1 MLFWKGPIVKSFSR
15 RRHSQ
20 PYVQAEALV
29 DARNKVFNVIMAVL
43 LVFTM
48 LPITAFTYESQASAE
63 TLDSSGTTQVSEYS
77 DDSSN
82 SSGGST
88 SDSSATTSSGS
99 SDGESSSPENADGGY
114 PSTAVDPSDDNTQN
128 GDTQNGSDGQ
138 NSPNDQG
145 TSDEG
150 AGASGQDDQGG
161 LSGAP
166 SDGENNSEENSQ
178 NDSSASDESADEPEK
193 QRDPL
198 AWQFQLDTTKLDASI
213 AIETDKIE
221 ALENNQLPAEIPA
234 TLRVSFELTPGED
247 GLLKD
252 DWIETILPSFLS
264 FENASLEV
272 FRLNADGTE
281 TTEKIANV
289 EIKDGVLK
297 ITFIDAAATE
307 DTSVTVRGY
316 VDIEAS
322 LASSLLGEEESEQL
336 WIAQTGEDGT
346 QREVKLLLPTYQSV
360 LDTWNEAHSPL
371 GMLGGALGI
380 TDGEVVAQ
388 DETSNDSSETE
399 TTIAAGPFNTQIF
412 SQTIWC
418 DNNYGNR
425 PTPESLEA
433 GYIPQYSL
441 NGTFYNLVEVVNGD
455 TRVTDQAKSD
465 LHLSDADVARIESSD
480 LIQITQSS
488 VNTYDVTTASLPS
501 EVLTTE
507 KSPRLDDN
515 GDYVYDEQTG
525 EQLFDS
531 KITARQ
537 SITWRLADN
546 NVYEGNGYNYLP
558 GSSSKWNLQY
568 KMLATDI
575 SFNVVGKI
583 GNNGLKTTFEG
594 HPEHFAFVATI
605 NGQEAGRITVADA
618 VGEWLTITDTTGGC
632 TITGTV
638 PQYDEKGYPIVYY
651 VEYTGPNFGE
661 DYYQASYDN
670 SASPSHGSAAGAVY
684 DGGTMT
690 LRHAGTTTF
699 TGTKV
704 WLDNGATANRPAVT
718 YTLWR
723 YSTEGSPETAS
734 QVSVASLQSE
744 NPDAPATNA
753 TGFISLEVPAG
764 SGNIDFYQLL
774 VSEYSSAL
782 INSLPKYDP
791 DGYPYIYCM
800 REDAISGYEQVFGTV
815 QEDGSVSDTLPR
827 YENESGDGWI
837 EVSRESR
844 PANDHFVYN
853 GGTLSNRITGTTETQ
868 ITKTWSIA
876 AFQDSLQ
883 DVVCTFQAQSRTVN
897 PLDGDDWTNVTE
909 EGTQT
914 LSNWNAET
922 LTKTVEQSFPK
933 YDSHGNELGYR
944 WIETGVSF
952 GDQDTGFIANA
963 DGTASF
969 TIEVT
974 NSEGGTEELAFTS
987 TPTTEKNDDGSYS
1000 TTIENTFENVTD
1012 QHVDKYWE
1020 QADGSLAQIAPS
1032 PDYSDGNATVELYQD
1047 GQLIGTYTM
1056 DGVTDSNSTAIDNL
1070 SGATWQETRSY
1081 HIDFEGLPK
1090 YSPEGKRYTYL
1101 VLETSKEGWT
1111 TERTYDPE
1119 TRTTRIDNYFPEGEG
1134 SEIRVT
1140 KSWIDGDDAEHR
1152 YTVRVNLVANH
1163 DMHSQGKN
1171 PDGSYVTEYQ
1181 AGQVVATVDLTES
1194 DLWFAEVDIPIG
1206 GLSYQDFTAV
1216 EVGLVASDNG
1226 TPDDMSD
1233 DTVYNA
1239 LTKEEAAQNPDY
1251 ADESWVN
1258 AGWTNPENRRVAT
1271 PEHVYEVRST
1281 ENDTLDSCEVTNRR
1295 LGLFDLTIDKTWND
1309 ALGNDPDGIRPGAV
1323 LTLSCDEYPEA
1334 FSLDTDGNLQVSVSA
1349 NTLPVTI
1356 TDDEGNPVRAT
1367 IVNANGEPA
1376 ERGNARIEID
1386 TTKSTSSY
1394 EFSGMP
1400 KYDANGMNVHYSVNE
1415 SWTEDSGDYSSTE
1428 TVGEYVVEE
1437 GMRHF
1442 QDHQTIEYSNSRSG
1456 TRDVVFYKQW
1466 HDNYV
1471 SQELNQRPDIYLTL
1485 YRMSANQTTPEAVPG
1500 YIHFSWSAIAEE
1512 IGAANEQM
1520 VTISGLSKYDSQ
1532 GAEYVYYASETM
1544 SADGTSL
1551 GYGDVQ
1557 FDYGSINAADQEADD
1572 TNGGSTVI
1580 ESADDAVKIDQG
1592 AEGNDPQQNGTGWAI
1607 REDGTFV
1614 NRLDADLVAQGT
1626 KLWENIPGNVSQ
1638 KDLPAVTI
1646 YLQQKLASDDAWPEA
1661 YATQNSDGTWKVSG
1675 TVASTD
1681 QLVMDANN
1689 QYSYTITT
1697 GDDGNA
1703 LPRFDDEGNRYEY
1716 RALEVVWGLLDQ
1728 PGGFT
1733 ANDIQGVN
1741 LSEVRDGNSSTDLT
1755 GAVYVIE
1762 HGETGSFLLRNIY
1775 GGNETGN
1782 LTVKKLFDGRDQ
1794 GDAYP
1799 DVTFEVYRYY
1809 QGYEGVEDAQS
1820 PVELVAS
1827 HTISASEFAA
1837 GGDGGNN
1844 SASYTFEDLDIYAP
1858 DGSRWIYFVTE
1869 HTINGYT
1876 TTVAAAD
1883 IRDAHDTQL
1892 VAGNLVDASGNVVQ
1906 TGGVAM
1912 RSTDLGNA
1920 DNSVI
1925 ADDINVDVTF
1935 ANTYAPGS
1943 VNLSG
1948 RKVWYDSNNIFSV
1961 RPEAPLNLTFERT
1974 AGDITEK
1981 ITTQSTNSASSNYLN
1996 WTQKNETG
2004 DWIFTLSNIE
2014 QWAPNGQVWEYT
2026 VTETLPDG
2034 ADQYYLIVT
2043 GTSSATAG
2051 TSDEFR
2057 LENALSGRATVIKNW
2072 NDGDDP
2078 YGLRPSSVT
2087 MQLQARYKQQDG
2099 GTWSEWDN
2107 AYTVWSRFATEAEL
2121 SENGLT
2127 NESTRLVLSDTS
2139 NWRGFWNHLPVLAR
2153 LTTDSELNEIEYR
2166 VVEVAIGN
2174 QGISSSVNND
2184 TGDTDNGVYDTVTP
2198 YQPAQDNWDGS
2209 AQNGWTTTVSNTLQD
2224 MAISATKTWDDQEN
2238 AWDTRPDGEGSN
2250 EWSVT
2255 YFLQRSTDGANWQW
2269 VVADGSGVDPDGSA
2283 TQNGVVSR
2291 TITGTGDSAAATWD
2305 YLPQYDTSGN
2315 KYQYRVVEQ
2324 VPGSYDVKDGT
2335 QVSDTDTAHRY
2346 YVVST
2351 TAGTGGVSSAQSFT
2365 NNLRTV
2371 DLTGTKQW
2379 EDFGSGLT
2387 PEFDENDLP
2396 EMTLWR
2402 AAKNASGG
2410 FGQAERVLKNG
2421 NPAPQP
2427 TWTDNGNGTWT
2438 FTYSDLPAANAN
2450 DQDYVYWA
2458 VESAGSGNTDGFY
2471 PVYGVG
2477 DNQSS
2482 SSHGGSGTVIQESGS
2497 ADGDDLQTNEII
2509 TNTATKLSLDKIS
2522 NWVNDDTLTNIEL
2535 SIQSRDGGT
2544 TYAVWSNGADGKT
2557 YNTYTWVNGTTNPA
2571 DTASAIHRAD
2581 NFIVGLKAGDYTLV
2595 ETGDVPDGYAIA
2607 PEVDFQ
2613 INADGTATFEGSN
2626 HDDEDT
2632 TTNVQDV
2639 VVKTENGVHTIL
2651 LTAEDPVLRGHL
2663 QLTKYVSDDGT
2674 AGGDN
2679 RKALQGATFSLY
2691 HKHFTE
2697 PIATGLTSDDNGLVA
2712 TNLGAN
2718 GNIWLSEEFQK
2729 AHDYKY
2735 GQLRDGLPEG
2745 TYYFVET
2752 STTSGAVLPSGDA
2765 AKSPTLT
2772 ITQDNHYD
2780 YTEQVVS
2787 GTMENEK
2794 FNATVILHKYDTA
2807 DNAGIE
2813 GINFTLSY
2821 TSEGSTTASSRTVT
2835 TGAGGELKLENLEKG
2850 SYVLTEQ
2857 SNTGYANS
2865 GFGASFTIG
2874 NEDDDQTFDI
2884 KSVSD
2889 GAGIDFKVTSG
2900 EGTYTDGTGIPNVRS
2915 EGQVTLNKR
2924 GNSTAINA
2932 TFDLQMKTGDGS
2944 WSTVVI
2950 GLETANRYE
2959 LTWDK
2964 DGLTATAADA
2974 GDEKLGVL
2982 VVTGLTWNTYRF
2994 VETATAPGYLPDN
3007 ADGDIT
3013 SSEFTIGRTTQNM
3026 ATSVTVQNNQT
3037 ELRINK
3043 QSPTGEILNGAKFTV
3058 TPVGDSTF
3066 ADPTVLGSA
3075 YQNGVITL
3083 TTADTGIATL
3093 KGQLV
3098 VGGTYEIYEVAGPSG
3113 YNPIDAKFRVYVEND
3128 GYLTVVDDQGK
3139 EVQLPDGYKRT
3150 NIDGTG
3156 TEAFSFVATNEPMAI
3171 KLTKTSAA
3179 ENHLYLEGAEFRL
3192 TGQVMNDGNTA
3203 HTYTT
3208 NKDGIIEITDGL
3220 MGGVKY
3226 TLTEN
3231 VVPAGYIAMDSLYFK
3246 MDDRGEIVV
3255 TDIDGNPLDQEDWPA
3270 GWGVKDDKI
3279 SFTAADEPTRLT
3291 IEKVDGDNNEKKLS
3305 GAEFSV
3311 TPVEGSKFANGSTK
3325 TKVLTTDEEGTDS
3338 LVADLVVGSSYTIE
3352 ETKAPDGYTKIDRS
3366 MTITVQENGSI
3377 CIAEGTT
3384 APSQFVIS
3392 DDGTVQVFAGTVTND
3407 PTELTLNKIDSTTN
3421 QALAGAKFE
3430 LTGKFANGSTS
3441 QTLDAATDSTVQLDK
3456 ALLIADGK
3464 TQYTLT
3470 ETGSPGG
3477 YECIQQ
3483 SLVFTVSEA
3492 GVITPVDASAA
3503 QAAGWSV
3510 GKDGISVTA
3519 ADKPIEIDLV
3529 KLGTDSGTKELTGSE
3544 FLVKPVEGSSFANAS
3559 KEENENGIV
3568 VTPENI
3574 GTKLDIKLKVGN
3586 AYTIEETL
3594 APTGY
3599 ETIIGT
3605 LTFAINDD
3613 GTLVK
3618 ESGSD
3623 AWTISEN
3630 GGVAVITATDKPIEV
3645 VLAKTSSANEQLALT
3660 GAVFEL
3666 YRGASA
3672 AEGDFVEQVSTG
3684 TDGTIALENH
3694 VGGETY
3700 TLREVTAPAGYELLP
3715 DVTFTVKTDGTVT
3728 LSENAPAGY
3737 TVTEGEDGVVTFTAA
3752 DTPIEAQLVKTDEAG
3767 TPLAGAVFIIQG
3779 TFAGDYA
3786 QAQEITLDPTDED
3799 GITSIPVAA
3808 LIANETYTIAELTA
3822 PDGYERAG
3830 SVKFTVAT
3838 NGTITILSDDANAAS
3853 ISNNTATGDTN
3864 TASGGNNEITNNGGV
3879 SAVAGTN
3886 GTGTFAASSEGTM
3899 AVITATNHP
3908 VEITITKTDGA
3919 QGLLPGAEFTAT
3931 STDGTADGAGVHSVT
3946 AVTGEDG
3953 VAVLSGLIAGK
3964 EYTLTETKAPAG
3976 YELLTDTLTF
3986 TVQPDGTI
3994 DAGLLPPA
4002 AFSIGVTKDAVSVT
4016 DSPLEVSLVKQAPN
4030 GAPLAGA
4037 EFTVEGDFP
4046 DGQTSKTFTSDES
4059 GIVFNQLQLTGSAE
4073 GTRYS
4078 VTETKAPDGYAQP
4091 EGSLDLLVYEDG
4103 SVQIAESSSADM
4115 KQYASVAFTSG
4126 TAVVTLNN
4134 EPLPG
4139 TELPQTGDRRI
4150 MPLLA
4155 GAFGLLGLWALVMGG
4170 IAYRRFR
4177 DIKK

>member
-1 MLFWKGPIVKSFSR
+1 MKSFNR

-99 SDGESSSPENADGGY
+99 SDGESSSSENADGGGSA
-114 PSTAVDPSDDNTQN
+114 STTVDPSDDNTQS
-128 GDTQNGSDGQ
+128 GDTQNGSNGQ
-138 NSPNDQG
+138 NSSSDQG
-145 TSDEG
+145 ISDEG
-150 AGASGQDDQGG
+150 TGASGQDDQGG
-161 LSGAP
+161 VPGAS

-178 NDSSASDESADEPEK
+178 DDNSAADESADEPEK
-193 QRDPL
+193 QRDPM
-198 AWQFQLDTTKLDASI
+198 AWQSQLDATKLDASI

-234 TLRVSFELTPGED
+234 TLRVNFELTPGED

-252 DWIETILPSFLS
+252 DWIEATLPSFLS
-264 FENASLEV
+264 FKNASLEV

-281 TTEKIANV
+281 TTEKIANA

-307 DTSVTVRGY
+307 DTSATVRGY

-322 LASSLLGEEESEQL
+322 LASSSLGEEESEQL

-346 QREVKLLLPTYQSV
+346 QREVELLLPTYQSV

-441 NGTFYNLVEVVNGD
+441 NGTDFYNLVEVVNGD

-465 LHLSDADVARIESSD
+465 LHLSDAGVARIESSD

-568 KMLATDI
+568 KMLTTEI

-583 GNNGLKTTFEG
+583 GDNDLKTTFEG

-632 TITGTV
+632 TISGIV
-638 PQYDEKGYPIVYY
+638 PQYDENGYPIVYY
-651 VEYTGPNFGE
+651 VEYKGPDSGE

-753 TGFISLEVPAG
+753 TGFISLEVSAG

-774 VSEYSSAL
+774 VSEYGSAL

-827 YENESGDGWI
+827 YKSESGEEWI

-883 DVVCTFQAQSRTVN
+883 DVVCTFRAQSRTVN

-909 EGTQT
+909 EATQR

-933 YDSHGNELGYR
+933 YDSHGNELEYR

-952 GDQDTGFIANA
+952 GGQDTGFITNE

-974 NSEGGTEELAFTS
+974 NSEGGTEELSFTS

-1020 QADGSLAQIAPS
+1020 QADESLAQIAPS

-1047 GQLIGTYTM
+1047 GQLIGTYIM

-1101 VLETSKEGWT
+1101 VLETPKDDWT

-1163 DMHSQGKN
+1163 DMHSQGTN

-1194 DLWFAEVDIPIG
+1194 DLWFAEIDIPIG

-1356 TDDEGNPVRAT
+1356 TDDEGNPVKAT

-1415 SWTEDSGDYSSTE
+1415 SWTEDGGDYNSTE

-1512 IGAANEQM
+1512 IDAANEQM

-1638 KDLPAVTI
+1638 NDLPAVTI

-1775 GGNETGN
+1775 GGNEAGN

-1794 GDAYP
+1794 GDVYP

-1883 IRDAHDTQL
+1883 IADAHDAQL

-1920 DNSVI
+1920 DYSVI
-1925 ADDINVDVTF
+1925 ADDTNVVDVTF

-1974 AGDITEK
+1974 AGDITEE
-1981 ITTQSTNSASSNYLN
+1981 ITTQSTNSAGSNYLN
-1996 WTQKNETG
+1996 WTQKNERG

-2026 VTETLPDG
+2026 VTETLPNG
-2034 ADQYYLIVT
+2034 ADQHYLIVT

-2078 YGLRPSSVT
+2078 YGLRPSGVT
-2087 MQLQARYKQQDG
+2087 MQIQARYKQQDG
-2099 GTWSEWDN
+2099 GTWNEWDN
-2107 AYTVWSRFATEAEL
+2107 AYTVWSRFATEADL
-2121 SENGLT
+2121 AENGLT

-2166 VVEVAIGN
+2166 VVEVAIGD
-2174 QGISSSVNND
+2174 QDISSSVNND
-2184 TGDTDNGVYDTVTP
+2184 TGDTDDGVYDTVMP

-2255 YFLQRSTDGANWQW
+2255 YFLQRLTDGTNWQW
-2269 VVADGSGVDPDGSA
+2269 VVADGSGADPDGSA

-2291 TITGTGDSAAATWD
+2291 TITGTEDSATATWD
-2305 YLPQYDTSGN
+2305 YLPQYDTSG
-2315 KYQYRVVEQ
+2315 KEYQYRVVEQ
-2324 VPGSYDVKDGT
+2324 VPGSYDVEGGT
-2335 QVSDTDTAHRY
+2335 PVSDTDTDHRY
-2346 YVVST
+2346 YVVEPAT
-2351 TAGTGGVSSAQSFT
+2351 GTDGVSSAQQFT
-2365 NNLRTV
+2365 NDLRTV

-2379 EDFGSGLT
+2379 EDFGSNLT
-2387 PEFDENDLP
+2387 PQLDPNDLP

-2402 AAKNASGG
+2402 AVKNGDGSVGT
-2410 FGQAERVLKNG
+2410 AERVLKNG

-2427 TWTDNGNGTWT
+2427 TWTDNGDGTWT

-2450 DQDYVYWA
+2450 DQAYVYWA

-2471 PVYGVG
+2471 PVYGMG
-2477 DNQSS
+2477 NGQSDE
-2482 SSHGGSGTVIQESGS
+2482 SHG
-2497 ADGDDLQTNEII
+2497 ADGTTDDREATATQDGQQTNEFI

-2522 NWVNDDTLTNIEL
+2522 DWVNDDTLTNIEL

-2544 TYAVWSNGADGKT
+2544 TYAVWTNGADGKT

-2571 DTASAIHRAD
+2571 NTASAIHRTD
-2581 NFIVGLKAGDYTLV
+2581 NLIVGLKAGDYTLV
-2595 ETGDVPDGYAIA
+2595 ETDDVPDGYAIA

-2613 INADGTATFEGSN
+2613 INADGTAAFEGASYN
-2626 HDDEDT
+2626 GEDVT
-2632 TTNVQDV
+2632 TTVQDV
-2639 VVKTENGVHTIL
+2639 HVRTENGVHTIE

-2663 QLTKYVSDDGT
+2663 QLTKYVSDDST
-2674 AGGDN
+2674 ANGDN
-2679 RKALQGATFSLY
+2679 RKGLQGATFSLY
-2691 HKHFTE
+2691 RQGE
-2697 PIATGLTSDDNGLVA
+2697 GGAADQLVA
-2712 TNLGAN
+2712 EGFTSNAQGVVTTVN
-2718 GNIWLSEEFQK
+2718 SNVEVTKEF
-2729 AHDYKY
+2729 AAAYDGKY
-2735 GQLRDGLPEG
+2735 GELRDGLPEG

-2752 STTSGAVLPSGDA
+2752 STTPGAVLPSGDA

-2807 DNAGIE
+2807 DNAGIA

-2821 TSEGSTTASSRTVT
+2821 TPEGSTKASSRTET
-2835 TGAGGELKLENLEKG
+2835 TGAGGELKLEKLEKG
-2850 SYVLTEQ
+2850 SYTLVEQ
-2857 SNTGYANS
+2857 TNTGYANS
-2865 GFGASFTIG
+2865 GFVAEFTIG

-2889 GAGIDFKVTSG
+2889 GAGIDFKVTSD
-2900 EGTYTDGTGIPNVRS
+2900 EGTYTDGTGIPNSRLV
-2915 EGQVTLNKR
+2915 GQVTLNKR
-2924 GNSTAINA
+2924 GNNTAINA
-2932 TFDLQMKTGDGS
+2932 TFDLQMKTEDGS
-2944 WSTVVI
+2944 WSTVVP
-2950 GLETANRYE
+2950 GLETAKKYE
-2959 LTWDK
+2959 LTWND

-3007 ADGDIT
+3007 ANGDIT
-3013 SSEFTIGRTTQNM
+3013 SSEFTIGRTTPNM
-3026 ATSVTVQNNQT
+3026 ATSVTVQNVQT

-3043 QSPTGEILNGAKFTV
+3043 QSPTGEALNGAKFTV
-3058 TPVGDSTF
+3058 TPVGNSTF
-3066 ADPTVLGSA
+3066 ANPTALGGA

-3113 YNPIDAKFRVYVEND
+3113 YNPIDAKFRVHVENG

-3139 EVQLPDGYKRT
+3139 EVQLPDGYERT
-3150 NIDGTG
+3150 NIDGAG
-3156 TEAFSFVATNEPMAI
+3156 TEAFSFIAANEPMAI

-3179 ENHLYLEGAEFRL
+3179 DKDLRLEGAEFRL
-3192 TGQVMNDGNTA
+3192 TGQVMNDGNTT

-3255 TDIDGNPLDQEDWPA
+3255 TDIDGNQLDKEDWPA
-3270 GWGVKDDKI
+3270 GWVVKDDKI
-3279 SFTAADEPTRLT
+3279 SFTAANEPTRLT
-3291 IEKVDGDNNEKKLS
+3291 IEKVDGKDTEKKLA

-3311 TPVEGSKFANGSTK
+3311 TPVEGSKFADGSTE
-3325 TKVLTTDEEGTDS
+3325 TKVLTTDKEGTDS
-3338 LVADLVVGSSYTIE
+3338 LVADLVVGSSYTIT
-3352 ETKAPDGYTKIDRS
+3352 ETKAPDGYTKIDGS

-3392 DDGTVQVFAGTVTND
+3392 NDGTVQVFTGTVTND

-3421 QALAGAKFE
+3421 QPLAGAKFE

-3441 QTLDAATDSTVQLDK
+3441 QTLDATVDPTVELDK

-3470 ETGSPGG
+3470 ETAAPGG
-3477 YECIQQ
+3477 YERIQQ

-3529 KLGTDSGTKELTGSE
+3529 KLGTDSGTKELAGSE
-3544 FLVKPVEGSSFANAS
+3544 FLVKPVEGSSFVNAS

-3599 ETIIGT
+3599 ETITGT

-3613 GTLVK
+3613 GTLAK

-3630 GGVAVITATDKPIEV
+3630 GGIAVITATDKPIEV
-3645 VLAKTSSANEQLALT
+3645 VLAKTSSTNEQLALT

-3672 AEGDFVEQVSTG
+3672 AEGVLVEQVSTG
-3684 TDGTIALENH
+3684 TDGKIALENL

-3700 TLREVTAPAGYELLP
+3700 TLHEVTAPSGYELLS
-3715 DVTFTVKTDGTVT
+3715 DVTFTVGTDGTVT
-3728 LSENAPAGY
+3728 FVNE
-3737 TVTEGEDGVVTFTAA
+3737 TEGYSVVNDNEGVATITAK
-3752 DTPIEAQLVKTDEAG
+3752 DKPIEVQLIKTDEAG
-3767 TPLAGAVFIIQG
+3767 TPLAGAVFSIQG
-3779 TFAGDYA
+3779 AFAGDYA
-3786 QAQEITLDPTDED
+3786 QAREITLDPTNED
-3799 GITSIPVAA
+3799 GIASIPVAA

-3830 SVKFTVAT
+3830 SVKFTVAAD
-3838 NGTITILSDDANAAS
+3838 GTITILSDDANAAS
-3853 ISNNTATGDTN
+3853 GSNNTATGDTN
-3864 TASGGNNEITNNGGV
+3864 VASGGNNETASNGGA

-3886 GTGTFAASSEGTM
+3886 GTGTFAASSKGTM
-3899 AVITATNHP
+3899 AVIIATNHP

-3931 STDGTADGAGVHSVT
+3931 STDGTADGTGSAHSVT

-3964 EYTLTETKAPAG
+3964 EYTLAETKAPAG
-3976 YELLTDTLTF
+3976 YELLTGTLTF

-4002 AFSIGVTKDAVSVT
+4002 AFSIGATKDAVSVT
-4016 DSPLEVSLVKQAPN
+4016 DNPLEVSLVKQAPN

-4037 EFTVEGDFP
+4037 EFTVEGEFP

-4059 GIVFNQLQLTGSAE
+4059 GIVFNQLQLAGSAE

-4139 TELPQTGDRRI
+4139 TELPQTGDSRI

>member
-897 PLDGDDWTNVTE
+897 PLDGDDWTNVTK

-1716 RALEVVWGLLDQ
+1716 RALDVVWGLLDQ

-3113 YNPIDAKFRVYVEND
+3113 YNPIDAKFRVHVEND

-3392 DDGTVQVFAGTVTND
+3392 DDDTVQVFAGTVTND

-3684 TDGTIALENH
+3684 TDGTIALENL

>member
-1 MLFWKGPIVKSFSR
+1 MKSFSR

-88 SDSSATTSSGS
+88 SDSSAATSSGS
-99 SDGESSSPENADGGY
+99 SGGESSSPENADGGGY
-114 PSTAVDPSDDNTQN
+114 PSTAVDPSDDNTQS

-150 AGASGQDDQGG
+150 SGASGQDDQGG
-161 LSGAP
+161 LSGVP

-178 NDSSASDESADEPEK
+178 NDNSASDESADEPEK
-193 QRDPL
+193 QRDPM
-198 AWQFQLDTTKLDASI
+198 AWQSQLDTTKLDASI
-213 AIETDKIE
+213 AVETDKID

-252 DWIETILPSFLS
+252 DWIETTLPSFLS

-281 TTEKIANV
+281 TTEKIANA

-455 TRVTDQAKSD
+455 IRVTDQAKSD

-480 LIQITQSS
+480 LIQITQSA

-558 GSSSKWNLQY
+558 GSSSKWNMQY
-568 KMLATDI
+568 KMLATEI

-605 NGQEAGRITVADA
+605 NGQEAGRITVAGA
-618 VGEWLTITDTTGGC
+618 VVDEWLTITDTTGGC

-638 PQYDEKGYPIVYY
+638 PQYDEHGYPIVYY
-651 VEYTGPNFGE
+651 VEYKGPDSGE

-670 SASPSHGSAAGAVY
+670 SASPSHGSAAEAVY

-723 YSTEGSPETAS
+723 YSTQGSPETAS
-734 QVSVASLQSE
+734 QVSIASLQNE
-744 NPDAPATNA
+744 NPDVPATNA

-774 VSEYSSAL
+774 VSEYGSAL

-837 EVSRESR
+837 KVSRESR

-933 YDSHGNELGYR
+933 YDSHGNELEYR

-1295 LGLFDLTIDKTWND
+1295 LGLFDLTVNKTWND

-1356 TDDEGNPVRAT
+1356 TDDEGNPVKAT

-1415 SWTEDSGDYSSTE
+1415 SWTEDSGDYNSTE

-1512 IGAANEQM
+1512 IDAANEQM

-1557 FDYGSINAADQEADD
+1557 FDYGSINASDQEAGD
-1572 TNGGSTVI
+1572 TNGGSAVI

-1638 KDLPAVTI
+1638 NDLPAVTI
-1646 YLQQKLASDDAWPEA
+1646 YLQQKLASDDTWPEA

-1728 PGGFT
+1728 SGGFT

-1858 DGSRWIYFVTE
+1858 DGSRWVYFVTE

-2026 VTETLPDG
+2026 VSETLPND

-2051 TSDEFR
+2051 TNDEFR

-2072 NDGDDP
+2072 NDGGDP

-2099 GTWSEWDN
+2099 STWSEWDN
-2107 AYTVWSRFATEAEL
+2107 AYTVWSRFATEADL
-2121 SENGLT
+2121 AENGLT

-2166 VVEVAIGN
+2166 VVEVAIGD
-2174 QGISSSVNND
+2174 QDISSSVNND
-2184 TGDTDNGVYDTVTP
+2184 TGDTDDGVYDTVIP

-2255 YFLQRSTDGANWQW
+2255 YFLQRSTDGTNWQW
-2269 VVADGSGVDPDGSA
+2269 VVTDGSGADPDGSA

-2291 TITGTGDSAAATWD
+2291 TITGTGDSATATWD
-2305 YLPQYDTSGN
+2305 YLPQYDTSG
-2315 KYQYRVVEQ
+2315 KEYQYRVVEQ

-2410 FGQAERVLKNG
+2410 LGQAERVLKNG

-2691 HKHFTE
+2691 RQGENGTADQLVVE
-2697 PIATGLTSDDNGLVA
+2697 GLTSNAQGVVTTVNSDVEV
-2712 TNLGAN
+2712 T
-2718 GNIWLSEEFQK
+2718 EEF
-2729 AHDYKY
+2729 ADAYDNKY

-3026 ATSVTVQNNQT
+3026 ATSVTVQNSQT

-3113 YNPIDAKFRVYVEND
+3113 YNPIDAKFRVHVEND

-3139 EVQLPDGYKRT
+3139 EVQLSDGYKRT

-3311 TPVEGSKFANGSTK
+3311 TPVEGSKFADGSTE
-3325 TKVLTTDEEGTDS
+3325 TKVLTTDKEGTDS

-3352 ETKAPDGYTKIDRS
+3352 ETKAPDGYTKIDGS
-3366 MTITVQENGSI
+3366 MTITVQENGLI

-3392 DDGTVQVFAGTVTND
+3392 DDGTVQVFTGTVTND

-3470 ETGSPGG
+3470 ETGAPGG
-3477 YECIQQ
+3477 YEFIQQ

-3492 GVITPVDASAA
+3492 GVITPIDASAA

-3613 GTLVK
+3613 GALVK

-3684 TDGTIALENH
+3684 TDGTIALENLA
-3694 VGGETY
+3694 GGTTY
-3700 TLREVTAPAGYELLP
+3700 TLHEVTAPAGYELLS
-3715 DVTFTVKTDGTVT
+3715 DVTFTVETDGTVT

-3767 TPLAGAVFIIQG
+3767 TPLAGAVFSIQG

-3786 QAQEITLDPTDED
+3786 QKREITLDPTDEN

-3808 LIANETYTIAELTA
+3808 LIANEAYTIAELTA

-3830 SVKFTVAT
+3830 SVKLTVAT
-3838 NGTITILSDDANAAS
+3838 DGTITILSDDANVAAG
-3853 ISNNTATGDTN
+3853 SNNTATGDTN
-3864 TASGGNNEITNNGGV
+3864 VASGGNNETASNGGA

-3886 GTGTFAASSEGTM
+3886 GTGIFAASSEGTM

-3931 STDGTADGAGVHSVT
+3931 STDGTADGTGSAHSVT

-3964 EYTLTETKAPAG
+3964 EYTLAETKAPAG

-4002 AFSIGVTKDAVSVT
+4002 AFSIGTTKDTVSVT
-4016 DSPLEVSLVKQAPN
+4016 DNPLEVSLVKQAPN
-4030 GAPLAGA
+4030 GAPLTGA
-4037 EFTVEGDFP
+4037 EFTVEGEFP
-4046 DGQTSKTFTSDES
+4046 DGQTSKTFISDES

-4073 GTRYS
+4073 GTRYY

-4134 EPLPG
+4134 ESLPG
-4139 TELPQTGDRRI
+4139 TELPQTGDSRI

>member
-1 MLFWKGPIVKSFSR
+1 MNIQTIALIRLEEARQIV
-15 RRHSQ
+15 Q
-20 PYVQAEALV
+20 PPQAVA
-29 DARNKVFNVIMAVL
+29 L
-43 LVFTM
+43 LVGN
-48 LPITAFTYESQASAE
+48 PQAQK
-63 TLDSSGTTQVSEYS
+63 TLT
-77 DDSSN
+77 
-82 SSGGST
+82 
-88 SDSSATTSSGS
+88 
-99 SDGESSSPENADGGY
+99 GGY
-114 PSTAVDPSDDNTQN
+114 PSTAVDPSDDNTQS

-150 AGASGQDDQGG
+150 SGASGQDDQGG
-161 LSGAP
+161 LPGVP

-178 NDSSASDESADEPEK
+178 NDNSASDESADEPEK
-193 QRDPL
+193 QRDPM
-198 AWQFQLDTTKLDASI
+198 AWQSQLDTTKLDASI
-213 AIETDKIE
+213 AVETDKID

-252 DWIETILPSFLS
+252 DWIETTLPSFLS

-281 TTEKIANV
+281 TTEKIANA

-455 TRVTDQAKSD
+455 IRVTDQAKSD

-480 LIQITQSS
+480 LIQITQSA

-558 GSSSKWNLQY
+558 GSSSKWNMQY

-605 NGQEAGRITVADA
+605 NGQEAGRITVAGA
-618 VGEWLTITDTTGGC
+618 VVDEWLTITDTTGGC

-638 PQYDEKGYPIVYY
+638 PQYDEHGYPIVYY
-651 VEYTGPNFGE
+651 VEYKGPDSGE

-670 SASPSHGSAAGAVY
+670 SASPSHGSAAEAVY

-723 YSTEGSPETAS
+723 YSTQGSPETAS
-734 QVSVASLQSE
+734 QVSIASLQNE
-744 NPDAPATNA
+744 NPDVPATNA

-774 VSEYSSAL
+774 VSEYGSAL

-837 EVSRESR
+837 KVSRESR

-933 YDSHGNELGYR
+933 YDSHGNELEYR

-963 DGTASF
+963 DGTALF

-1171 PDGSYVTEYQ
+1171 PDGSYMTEYQ

-1295 LGLFDLTIDKTWND
+1295 LGLFDLTVNKTWND

-1356 TDDEGNPVRAT
+1356 TDDEGNPVKAT

-1415 SWTEDSGDYSSTE
+1415 SWTEDSGDYNSTE

-1512 IGAANEQM
+1512 IDAANEQM

-1557 FDYGSINAADQEADD
+1557 FDYGSINASDQEAGD
-1572 TNGGSTVI
+1572 TNGGSAVI

-1638 KDLPAVTI
+1638 NDLPAVTI
-1646 YLQQKLASDDAWPEA
+1646 YLQQKLASDDTWPEA

-1728 PGGFT
+1728 SGGFT

-1858 DGSRWIYFVTE
+1858 DGSRWVYFVTE

-2026 VTETLPDG
+2026 VSETLPND

-2051 TSDEFR
+2051 TNDEFR

-2072 NDGDDP
+2072 NDGGDP

-2099 GTWSEWDN
+2099 STWSEWDN
-2107 AYTVWSRFATEAEL
+2107 AYTVWSRFATEADL
-2121 SENGLT
+2121 AENGLT

-2166 VVEVAIGN
+2166 VVEVAIGD
-2174 QGISSSVNND
+2174 QDISSSVNND
-2184 TGDTDNGVYDTVTP
+2184 TGDTDDGVYDTVIP

-2255 YFLQRSTDGANWQW
+2255 YFLQRSTDGTNWQW
-2269 VVADGSGVDPDGSA
+2269 VVTDGSGADPDGSA

-2291 TITGTGDSAAATWD
+2291 TITGTGDSATATWD
-2305 YLPQYDTSGN
+2305 YLPQYDTSG
-2315 KYQYRVVEQ
+2315 KEYQYRVVEQ

-2410 FGQAERVLKNG
+2410 LGQAERVLKNG

-2482 SSHGGSGTVIQESGS
+2482 SSHGGSDTVIQESGS

-2691 HKHFTE
+2691 RQGENGTADQLVVE
-2697 PIATGLTSDDNGLVA
+2697 GLTSNAQGVVTTVNSDVEV
-2712 TNLGAN
+2712 T
-2718 GNIWLSEEFQK
+2718 EEF
-2729 AHDYKY
+2729 ADAYDNKY

-3026 ATSVTVQNNQT
+3026 ATSVTVQNSQT

-3113 YNPIDAKFRVYVEND
+3113 YNPIDAKFRVHVEND

-3139 EVQLPDGYKRT
+3139 EVQLSDGYKRT

-3311 TPVEGSKFANGSTK
+3311 TPVEGSKFADGSTE
-3325 TKVLTTDEEGTDS
+3325 TKVLTTDKEGTDS

-3352 ETKAPDGYTKIDRS
+3352 ETKAPDGYTKIDGS

-3392 DDGTVQVFAGTVTND
+3392 DDGTVQVFTGTVTND

-3470 ETGSPGG
+3470 ETGAPGG
-3477 YECIQQ
+3477 YEFIQQ

-3492 GVITPVDASAA
+3492 GVITPIDASAA

-3613 GTLVK
+3613 GALVK

-3684 TDGTIALENH
+3684 TDGTIALENLA
-3694 VGGETY
+3694 GGTTY
-3700 TLREVTAPAGYELLP
+3700 TLHEVTAPAGYELLS
-3715 DVTFTVKTDGTVT
+3715 DVTFTVETDGTVT

-3767 TPLAGAVFIIQG
+3767 TPLAGAVFSIQG

-3786 QAQEITLDPTDED
+3786 QEREITLDPTDEN

-3808 LIANETYTIAELTA
+3808 LIANEAYTIAELTA

-3830 SVKFTVAT
+3830 SVKLTVAT
-3838 NGTITILSDDANAAS
+3838 DGTITILSDDANVAAG
-3853 ISNNTATGDTN
+3853 SNNTATGDTN
-3864 TASGGNNEITNNGGV
+3864 VASGGNNETASNGGA

-3886 GTGTFAASSEGTM
+3886 GTGIFAASSEGTM

-3931 STDGTADGAGVHSVT
+3931 STDGTADGTGSAHSVT

-3964 EYTLTETKAPAG
+3964 EYTLAETKAPAG

-4002 AFSIGVTKDAVSVT
+4002 AFSIGTTKDTVSVT
-4016 DSPLEVSLVKQAPN
+4016 DNPLEVSLVKQAPN
-4030 GAPLAGA
+4030 GAPLTGA
-4037 EFTVEGDFP
+4037 EFTVEGEFP
-4046 DGQTSKTFTSDES
+4046 DGQTSKTFISDES

-4073 GTRYS
+4073 GTRYY

-4134 EPLPG
+4134 ESLPG
-4139 TELPQTGDRRI
+4139 TELPQTGDSRI

>member
-1 MLFWKGPIVKSFSR
+1 MLQVLFPLKC
-15 RRHSQ
+15 Q
-20 PYVQAEALV
+20 QAVA
-29 DARNKVFNVIMAVL
+29 I
-43 LVFTM
+43 
-48 LPITAFTYESQASAE
+48 
-63 TLDSSGTTQVSEYS
+63 
-77 DDSSN
+77 
-82 SSGGST
+82 
-88 SDSSATTSSGS
+88 
-99 SDGESSSPENADGGY
+99 
-114 PSTAVDPSDDNTQN
+114 
-128 GDTQNGSDGQ
+128 
-138 NSPNDQG
+138 
-145 TSDEG
+145 
-150 AGASGQDDQGG
+150 
-161 LSGAP
+161 
-166 SDGENNSEENSQ
+166 
-178 NDSSASDESADEPEK
+178 
-193 QRDPL
+193 
-198 AWQFQLDTTKLDASI
+198 SI
-213 AIETDKIE
+213 FK
-221 ALENNQLPAEIPA
+221 
-234 TLRVSFELTPGED
+234 
-247 GLLKD
+247 
-252 DWIETILPSFLS
+252 
-264 FENASLEV
+264 
-272 FRLNADGTE
+272 
-281 TTEKIANV
+281 
-289 EIKDGVLK
+289 
-297 ITFIDAAATE
+297 
-307 DTSVTVRGY
+307 
-316 VDIEAS
+316 
-322 LASSLLGEEESEQL
+322 
-336 WIAQTGEDGT
+336 
-346 QREVKLLLPTYQSV
+346 
-360 LDTWNEAHSPL
+360 
-371 GMLGGALGI
+371 
-380 TDGEVVAQ
+380 
-388 DETSNDSSETE
+388 
-399 TTIAAGPFNTQIF
+399 
-412 SQTIWC
+412 
-418 DNNYGNR
+418 
-425 PTPESLEA
+425 
-433 GYIPQYSL
+433 
-441 NGTFYNLVEVVNGD
+441 
-455 TRVTDQAKSD
+455 
-465 LHLSDADVARIESSD
+465 
-480 LIQITQSS
+480 
-488 VNTYDVTTASLPS
+488 
-501 EVLTTE
+501 
-507 KSPRLDDN
+507 
-515 GDYVYDEQTG
+515 
-525 EQLFDS
+525 
-531 KITARQ
+531 
-537 SITWRLADN
+537 
-546 NVYEGNGYNYLP
+546 
-558 GSSSKWNLQY
+558 
-568 KMLATDI
+568 
-575 SFNVVGKI
+575 
-583 GNNGLKTTFEG
+583 
-594 HPEHFAFVATI
+594 
-605 NGQEAGRITVADA
+605 
-618 VGEWLTITDTTGGC
+618 
-632 TITGTV
+632 
-638 PQYDEKGYPIVYY
+638 
-651 VEYTGPNFGE
+651 
-661 DYYQASYDN
+661 
-670 SASPSHGSAAGAVY
+670 
-684 DGGTMT
+684 
-690 LRHAGTTTF
+690 
-699 TGTKV
+699 
-704 WLDNGATANRPAVT
+704 
-718 YTLWR
+718 
-723 YSTEGSPETAS
+723 
-734 QVSVASLQSE
+734 
-744 NPDAPATNA
+744 
-753 TGFISLEVPAG
+753 
-764 SGNIDFYQLL
+764 LL
-774 VSEYSSAL
+774 VSEYGSAL

-827 YENESGDGWI
+827 YKSESGEEWI

-883 DVVCTFQAQSRTVN
+883 DVVCTFRAQSRTVN

-909 EGTQT
+909 EATQR

-933 YDSHGNELGYR
+933 YDSHGNELEYR

-952 GDQDTGFIANA
+952 GGQDTGFITNE

-1020 QADGSLAQIAPS
+1020 QADESLAQIAPS

-1047 GQLIGTYTM
+1047 GQLIGTYIM

-1101 VLETSKEGWT
+1101 VLETPKDDWT

-1163 DMHSQGKN
+1163 DMHSQGTN

-1194 DLWFAEVDIPIG
+1194 DLWFAEIDIPIG

-1356 TDDEGNPVRAT
+1356 TDDEGNPVKAT

-1415 SWTEDSGDYSSTE
+1415 SWTEDSGDYNSTE
-1428 TVGEYVVEE
+1428 TVGKYVVEE

-1512 IGAANEQM
+1512 IDAANEQM

-1775 GGNETGN
+1775 RGNETGN

-1883 IRDAHDTQL
+1883 ITDAHDTQL

-1925 ADDINVDVTF
+1925 ADDTNVDVTF

-1948 RKVWYDSNNIFSV
+1948 RKVWYDSNNIFLV

-1981 ITTQSTNSASSNYLN
+1981 ITTQSTNSAGSNYLI
-1996 WTQKNETG
+1996 WTQQGETG
-2004 DWIFTLSNIE
+2004 DWTFTLSNIE
-2014 QWAPNGQVWEYT
+2014 QWAPSGQVWEYT

-2034 ADQYYLIVT
+2034 ADQHYLVVT

-2107 AYTVWSRFATEAEL
+2107 AYTVWSQFATPGDLAA
-2121 SENGLT
+2121 NGLT

-2153 LTTDSELNEIEYR
+2153 KTTDSELNEIEYR
-2166 VVEVAIGN
+2166 VVEVAIGS
-2174 QGISSSVNND
+2174 QDISSSVNND
-2184 TGDTDNGVYDTVTP
+2184 TGDADNGVYDTVTP

-2255 YFLQRSTDGANWQW
+2255 YFLQRLTDGTNWQW
-2269 VVADGSGVDPDGSA
+2269 VVADGSGADPDGSA

-2291 TITGTGDSAAATWD
+2291 TITGTEDSATATWD
-2305 YLPQYDTSGN
+2305 YLPQYDTSG
-2315 KYQYRVVEQ
+2315 KEYQYRVVEQ
-2324 VPGSYDVKDGT
+2324 VPGSYDVEGGT
-2335 QVSDTDTAHRY
+2335 PVSDTDTDHRY
-2346 YVVST
+2346 YVVEPAT
-2351 TAGTGGVSSAQSFT
+2351 GTDGVSSAQQFT
-2365 NNLRTV
+2365 NDLRTV

-2379 EDFGSGLT
+2379 EDFGSNLT
-2387 PEFDENDLP
+2387 PQLDPNDLP

-2402 AAKNASGG
+2402 AVKNGDGSVGT
-2410 FGQAERVLKNG
+2410 AERVLKNG

-2427 TWTDNGNGTWT
+2427 TWTDNGDGTWT
-2438 FTYSDLPAANAN
+2438 FTYSDLPAANAS

-2471 PVYGVG
+2471 PVYGTG
-2477 DNQSS
+2477 NNQSS
-2482 SSHGGSGTVIQESGS
+2482 SSRGGSGTVVQESGS
-2497 ADGDDLQTNEII
+2497 ADGDDLQTNEVI

-2522 NWVNDDTLTNIEL
+2522 NWVNDDTLANIEL

-2544 TYAVWSNGADGKT
+2544 TYAVWTNGADGKT
-2557 YNTYTWVNGTTNPA
+2557 YNTYTWANGTTNPA
-2571 DTASAIHRAD
+2571 NTASAIHRTD
-2581 NFIVGLKAGDYTLV
+2581 NLIVGLKAGDYALV

-2607 PEVDFQ
+2607 PEVDFK
-2613 INADGTATFEGSN
+2613 INANGTATFEGAYI
-2626 HDDEDT
+2626 DGEKV

-2639 VVKTENGVHTIL
+2639 VIDTENGVHTIE

-2674 AGGDN
+2674 SNGDN
-2679 RKALQGATFSLY
+2679 RSALRGATFSLY
-2691 HKHFTE
+2691 HKDFTE
-2697 PIATGLTSDDNGLVA
+2697 PIATGLTSDDNGVMA

-2752 STTSGAVLPSGDA
+2752 STIPGAVLPSDDA
-2765 AKSPTLT
+2765 AKSPTLI
-2772 ITQDNHYD
+2772 ITQDKHYD
-2780 YTEQVVS
+2780 YTGQVVS

-2813 GINFTLSY
+2813 GINFTLFY
-2821 TSEGSTTASSRTVT
+2821 TPEGSTTASSRTVT

-2850 SYVLTEQ
+2850 SYTLAEQ
-2857 SNTGYANS
+2857 TNAGYANS
-2865 GFGASFTIG
+2865 GFAAEFTIG

-2889 GAGIDFKVTSG
+2889 GAGIDFKVTSD

-2924 GNSTAINA
+2924 GNNTAIDA
-2932 TFDLQMKTGDGS
+2932 TFDLQMKTEDGS
-2944 WSTVVI
+2944 WSTVVT

-2959 LTWDK
+2959 LTWND

-3007 ADGDIT
+3007 ANGDIT
-3013 SSEFTIGRTTQNM
+3013 SSEFTIGRTTPNM
-3026 ATSVTVQNNQT
+3026 ATSVTVQNAQT
-3037 ELRINK
+3037 SLELNK
-3043 QSPTGEILNGAKFTV
+3043 QNEVGEALDGAVFTV
-3058 TPVGDSTF
+3058 TPVGSSVF
-3066 ADPTVLGSA
+3066 ADGT
-3075 YQNGVITL
+3075 
-3083 TTADTGIATL
+3083 TTAKTVTASNGGHAVLT
-3093 KGQLV
+3093 GQLV
-3098 VGGTYEIYEVAGPSG
+3098 VGGTYEIYESAAPTG
-3113 YNPIDAKFRVYVEND
+3113 YDPADGTFQVTVKDNGNLEVVGGDSALPTGWARLDIEGATDND
-3128 GYLTVVDDQGK
+3128 GNAIGDGQ
-3139 EVQLPDGYKRT
+3139 PD
-3150 NIDGTG
+3150 NQ
-3156 TEAFSFVATNEPMAI
+3156 FSFIATN
-3171 KLTKTSAA
+3171 
-3179 ENHLYLEGAEFRL
+3179 NHLAIELVKVSSNNGNLKLEGAQFRL
-3192 TGQVMNDGNTA
+3192 TGMCMDNNTV
-3203 HTYTT
+3203 HDYTT
-3208 NKDGIIEITDGL
+3208 GEDGAIHIEPGL
-3220 MGGVKY
+3220 MGGVEY
-3226 TLTEN
+3226 TLTELT
-3231 VVPAGYIAMDSLYFK
+3231 PPDGYISMDPLQFR
-3246 MDDRGEIVV
+3246 MNARGEIEVIG
-3255 TDIDGNPLDQEDWPA
+3255 TAPE
-3270 GWGVKDDKI
+3270 GWTVGEDKI
-3279 SFTAADEPTRLT
+3279 SFTAANDPINLQIT
-3291 IEKVDGDNNEKKLS
+3291 KVDPDGDPLF
-3305 GAEFSV
+3305 GAAFSI
-3311 TPVEGSKFANGSTK
+3311 TPVDGSAFAGGGTDAQKLQTGENGSLFMGAK
-3325 TKVLTTDEEGTDS
+3325 
-3338 LVADLVVGSSYTIE
+3338 LVVGGTYDITEVSAPEGYEKVPGTMRVTVADDGSINVAGSVDENGQVTGQLPPTGYEKVSGSAFEVQVTNQPVEITINKVDSTDSGTRLDGAVFE
-3352 ETKAPDGYTKIDRS
+3352 VTGFFAGGIASETREFTTDTEGNLVGVANISAQLKSGETYVLSEKTAPDGY
-3366 MTITVQENGSI
+3366 
-3377 CIAEGTT
+3377 
-3384 APSQFVIS
+3384 
-3392 DDGTVQVFAGTVTND
+3392 
-3407 PTELTLNKIDSTTN
+3407 EL
-3421 QALAGAKFE
+3421 
-3430 LTGKFANGSTS
+3430 
-3441 QTLDAATDSTVQLDK
+3441 
-3456 ALLIADGK
+3456 
-3464 TQYTLT
+3464 
-3470 ETGSPGG
+3470 
-3477 YECIQQ
+3477 
-3483 SLVFTVSEA
+3483 
-3492 GVITPVDASAA
+3492 
-3503 QAAGWSV
+3503 
-3510 GKDGISVTA
+3510 
-3519 ADKPIEIDLV
+3519 IE
-3529 KLGTDSGTKELTGSE
+3529 
-3544 FLVKPVEGSSFANAS
+3544 
-3559 KEENENGIV
+3559 
-3568 VTPENI
+3568 
-3574 GTKLDIKLKVGN
+3574 
-3586 AYTIEETL
+3586 
-3594 APTGY
+3594 
-3599 ETIIGT
+3599 GT
-3605 LTFAINDD
+3605 LTFMVNED
-3613 GTLVK
+3613 GTITPQGNISAGYSIEQGNVSIVASDTPIEVSFAKKDLGNENQLAAAEFTIAGRFVDDATHEVSQQEISFTTDGTELKLASLPHNGATYSLVAGQTYTVT
-3618 ESGSD
+3618 EVTAPAGYELVAPFSFTVGADGTIAPAEGSSQ
-3623 AWTISEN
+3623 AAAGEEGYVISN
-3630 GGVAVITATDKPIEV
+3630 DQGGAVTLTAHDKPIEV

-3684 TDGTIALENH
+3684 TDGKIALENL

-3700 TLREVTAPAGYELLP
+3700 TLHEVTAPAGYELLP
-3715 DVTFTVKTDGTVT
+3715 DVTFTVGTDGTVA

-3767 TPLAGAVFIIQG
+3767 TPLAGAVFSIQG

-3786 QAQEITLDPTDED
+3786 QAREITLEPTDED

-3830 SVKFTVAT
+3830 SVKFTVAAD
-3838 NGTITILSDDANAAS
+3838 GTITILSDDANAAS
-3853 ISNNTATGDTN
+3853 GSNNTATGDTN
-3864 TASGGNNEITNNGGV
+3864 VASGGNNETASNGGA
-3879 SAVAGTN
+3879 SAIAGTN

-3931 STDGTADGAGVHSVT
+3931 STDGTADGTGSAHSVT

-3964 EYTLTETKAPAG
+3964 EYTLAETKAPAG

-4002 AFSIGVTKDAVSVT
+4002 AFSIGATKDAVSVT
-4016 DSPLEVSLVKQAPN
+4016 DNPLEVSLVKQAPN

-4037 EFTVEGDFP
+4037 EFTVEGEFP
-4046 DGQTSKTFTSDES
+4046 DGQTSKIFTSDES

-4115 KQYASVAFTSG
+4115 KQYASVAINSG
-4126 TAVVTLNN
+4126 TAIITLNN

-4139 TELPQTGDRRI
+4139 TELPQTGDSRI

>member
-1 MLFWKGPIVKSFSR
+1 MKSFSR

-88 SDSSATTSSGS
+88 SDSSAATSSGS
-99 SDGESSSPENADGGY
+99 SGGESSSPENADGGGY
-114 PSTAVDPSDDNTQN
+114 PSTAVDPSDDNTQS

-150 AGASGQDDQGG
+150 SGASGQDDQGG
-161 LSGAP
+161 LPGVP

-178 NDSSASDESADEPEK
+178 NDNSASDESADEPEK
-193 QRDPL
+193 QRDPM
-198 AWQFQLDTTKLDASI
+198 AWQSQLDTTKLDASI
-213 AIETDKIE
+213 AVETDKID

-252 DWIETILPSFLS
+252 DWIETTLPSFLS

-281 TTEKIANV
+281 TTEKIANA

-455 TRVTDQAKSD
+455 IRVTDQAKSD

-480 LIQITQSS
+480 LIQITQSA

-558 GSSSKWNLQY
+558 GSSSKWNMQY
-568 KMLATDI
+568 KMLATEI

-605 NGQEAGRITVADA
+605 NGQEAGRITVAGA
-618 VGEWLTITDTTGGC
+618 VVDEWLTITDTTGGC

-638 PQYDEKGYPIVYY
+638 PQYDEHGYPIVYY
-651 VEYTGPNFGE
+651 VEYKGPDSGE

-670 SASPSHGSAAGAVY
+670 SASPSHGSAAEAVY

-723 YSTEGSPETAS
+723 YSTQGSPETAS
-734 QVSVASLQSE
+734 QVSIASLQNE
-744 NPDAPATNA
+744 NPDVPATNA

-774 VSEYSSAL
+774 VSEYGSAL

-837 EVSRESR
+837 KVSRESR

-876 AFQDSLQ
+876 TFQDSLQ

-933 YDSHGNELGYR
+933 YDSHGNELEYR

-1295 LGLFDLTIDKTWND
+1295 LGLFDLTVNKTWND

-1356 TDDEGNPVRAT
+1356 TDDEGNPVKAT

-1394 EFSGMP
+1394 DFSGMP

-1415 SWTEDSGDYSSTE
+1415 SWTEDSGDYNSTE

-1512 IGAANEQM
+1512 IDAANEQM

-1557 FDYGSINAADQEADD
+1557 FDYGSINASDQEAGD
-1572 TNGGSTVI
+1572 TNGGSAVI

-1638 KDLPAVTI
+1638 NDLPAVTI
-1646 YLQQKLASDDAWPEA
+1646 YLQQKLASDDTWPEA

-1728 PGGFT
+1728 SGGFT

-1858 DGSRWIYFVTE
+1858 DGSRWVYFVTE

-2026 VTETLPDG
+2026 VSETLPND

-2051 TSDEFR
+2051 TNDEFR

-2072 NDGDDP
+2072 NDGGDP

-2099 GTWSEWDN
+2099 STWSEWDN
-2107 AYTVWSRFATEAEL
+2107 AYTVWSRFATEADL
-2121 SENGLT
+2121 AENGLT

-2166 VVEVAIGN
+2166 VVEVAIGD
-2174 QGISSSVNND
+2174 QDISSSVNND
-2184 TGDTDNGVYDTVTP
+2184 TGDTDDGVYDTVIP

-2255 YFLQRSTDGANWQW
+2255 YFLQRSTDGTNWQW
-2269 VVADGSGVDPDGSA
+2269 VVTDGSGADPDGSA

-2291 TITGTGDSAAATWD
+2291 TITGTGDSATATWD
-2305 YLPQYDTSGN
+2305 YLPQYDTSG
-2315 KYQYRVVEQ
+2315 KEYQYRVVEQ

-2410 FGQAERVLKNG
+2410 LGQAERVLKNG

-2691 HKHFTE
+2691 RQGENGTADQLVVE
-2697 PIATGLTSDDNGLVA
+2697 GLTSNAQGVVTTVNSDVEV
-2712 TNLGAN
+2712 T
-2718 GNIWLSEEFQK
+2718 EEF
-2729 AHDYKY
+2729 ADAYDNKY

-2752 STTSGAVLPSGDA
+2752 STTPGAVLPSGDA

-2780 YTEQVVS
+2780 YTWQVVS

-2821 TSEGSTTASSRTVT
+2821 TPEGSTTASSRTVT

-2857 SNTGYANS
+2857 SNAGYANS

-2924 GNSTAINA
+2924 GNNTAIDA
-2932 TFDLQMKTGDGS
+2932 TFDLQMKTEDGS
-2944 WSTVVI
+2944 WSTVVL
-2950 GLETANRYE
+2950 GLETANKYE

-2964 DGLTATAADA
+2964 DGLTATATDA
-2974 GDEKLGVL
+2974 GDENRGVL

-3013 SSEFTIGRTTQNM
+3013 SSEFTIGRTTPNM
-3026 ATSVTVQNNQT
+3026 ATSVTVQNAQT
-3037 ELRINK
+3037 SLELNK
-3043 QSPTGEILNGAKFTV
+3043 QNEVGEALDGAVFTV
-3058 TPVGDSTF
+3058 TPVGGSVFADSTT
-3066 ADPTVLGSA
+3066 AAKTVTAS
-3075 YQNGVITL
+3075 NGGHAVL
-3083 TTADTGIATL
+3083 T
-3093 KGQLV
+3093 GQLV
-3098 VGGTYEIYEVAGPSG
+3098 VGGTYEIYESTAPTG
-3113 YNPIDAKFRVYVEND
+3113 YDPADGTFRV
-3128 GYLTVVDDQGK
+3128 TVKDNGSL
-3139 EVQLPDGYKRT
+3139 EVVGGDSALPDGWARLDLDE
-3150 NIDGTG
+3150 DGQTDNQ
-3156 TEAFSFVATNEPMAI
+3156 FSFIATN
-3171 KLTKTSAA
+3171 
-3179 ENHLYLEGAEFRL
+3179 NHLAIELIKVSSNNGDLKLEGAQFRL
-3192 TGQVMNDGNTA
+3192 AGMCMDNNTV
-3203 HTYTT
+3203 HDYTT
-3208 NKDGIIEITDGL
+3208 GEDGTIHIEPGL
-3220 MGGVKY
+3220 MGGVEY
-3226 TLTEN
+3226 TLTELT
-3231 VVPAGYIAMDSLYFK
+3231 PPDGYISMDPLQFR
-3246 MDDRGEIVV
+3246 MNARGEIEVIG
-3255 TDIDGNPLDQEDWPA
+3255 TAPE
-3270 GWGVKDDKI
+3270 GWTVGEDKI
-3279 SFTAADEPTRLT
+3279 SFTAANDPVNLQITKIDPDGSPLFGAVFSITPVDGSTFADGTTDTETLRTGEDGSLFMGAKLVVGNSYDITEVSAPEGYEKVVGTMRVTVADDGSINVVGSVDENGQVTGQLPPTGYEKVSGNAFEVQVTNEPVEITINKVDSTDGGTRLDGAVFEVTGVFANSNAESTREFTTASDGTLVGVSNISAELKSGQTYTLTEKTAPAGYELIEGTLTFTVNEDGT
-3291 IEKVDGDNNEKKLS
+3291 ITPQGNVPAGYSVEQGNVSIVAADNPIDLAFFKKDLGNDNELA
-3305 GAEFSV
+3305 GAEFMLSGTFVDNATHETSQLTIGFTTAGTAISFGNLSHEGNTYSV
-3311 TPVEGSKFANGSTK
+3311 VAGQTY
-3325 TKVLTTDEEGTDS
+3325 VLT
-3338 LVADLVVGSSYTIE
+3338 
-3352 ETKAPDGYTKIDRS
+3352 ETKAPSGYELLEPFSFTVGADGAI
-3366 MTITVQENGSI
+3366 VP
-3377 CIAEGTT
+3377 AEGY
-3384 APSQFVIS
+3384 SQVAAGEEGYVIS
-3392 DDGTVQVFAGTVTND
+3392 ND
-3407 PTELTLNKIDSTTN
+3407 
-3421 QALAGAKFE
+3421 QG
-3430 LTGKFANGSTS
+3430 G
-3441 QTLDAATDSTVQLDK
+3441 VV
-3456 ALLIADGK
+3456 
-3464 TQYTLT
+3464 TLT
-3470 ETGSPGG
+3470 
-3477 YECIQQ
+3477 
-3483 SLVFTVSEA
+3483 A
-3492 GVITPVDASAA
+3492 H
-3503 QAAGWSV
+3503 
-3510 GKDGISVTA
+3510 
-3519 ADKPIEIDLV
+3519 
-3529 KLGTDSGTKELTGSE
+3529 
-3544 FLVKPVEGSSFANAS
+3544 
-3559 KEENENGIV
+3559 
-3568 VTPENI
+3568 
-3574 GTKLDIKLKVGN
+3574 
-3586 AYTIEETL
+3586 
-3594 APTGY
+3594 
-3599 ETIIGT
+3599 
-3605 LTFAINDD
+3605 
-3613 GTLVK
+3613 
-3618 ESGSD
+3618 
-3623 AWTISEN
+3623 
-3630 GGVAVITATDKPIEV
+3630 DKPIEV
-3645 VLAKTSSANEQLALT
+3645 VLAKTSSTNEQLALT

-3684 TDGTIALENH
+3684 TDGTIALENL

-3700 TLREVTAPAGYELLP
+3700 TLREVTAPAGYELLS
-3715 DVTFTVKTDGTVT
+3715 DVTFTVETDGTVT

-3767 TPLAGAVFIIQG
+3767 TPLAGAVFSIQG

-3786 QAQEITLDPTDED
+3786 QKREITLDPTDEN

-3808 LIANETYTIAELTA
+3808 LIANEAYTIAELTA

-3830 SVKFTVAT
+3830 SVKLTVAT
-3838 NGTITILSDDANAAS
+3838 DGTITILSDDANVAAG
-3853 ISNNTATGDTN
+3853 SNNTATGDTN
-3864 TASGGNNEITNNGGV
+3864 VASGGNNETASNGGA

-3886 GTGTFAASSEGTM
+3886 GTGTFAASSKGTM

-3931 STDGTADGAGVHSVT
+3931 STDGTADGTGSTHSVT
-3946 AVTGEDG
+3946 AVTGKDG

-4002 AFSIGVTKDAVSVT
+4002 AFSIGITKDAVSVT
-4016 DSPLEVSLVKQAPN
+4016 DNPLEVSLVKQAPN

-4046 DGQTSKTFTSDES
+4046 DEQTSKTFTSNES

-4139 TELPQTGDRRI
+4139 TELPQTGDSRI

>member
-1 MLFWKGPIVKSFSR
+1 MKSFSR

-88 SDSSATTSSGS
+88 SDSSAATSSGS
-99 SDGESSSPENADGGY
+99 SGGESSSPENADGGGY
-114 PSTAVDPSDDNTQN
+114 PSTAVDPSDDNTQS

-150 AGASGQDDQGG
+150 SGASGQDDQGG
-161 LSGAP
+161 LPGVP

-178 NDSSASDESADEPEK
+178 NDNSASDESADEPEK
-193 QRDPL
+193 QRDPM
-198 AWQFQLDTTKLDASI
+198 AWQSQLDTTKLDASI
-213 AIETDKIE
+213 AVETDKID

-252 DWIETILPSFLS
+252 DWIETTLPSFLS

-281 TTEKIANV
+281 TTEKIANA

-455 TRVTDQAKSD
+455 IRVTDQAKSD

-480 LIQITQSS
+480 LIQITQSA

-558 GSSSKWNLQY
+558 GSSSKWNMQY

-605 NGQEAGRITVADA
+605 NGQEAGRITVAGA
-618 VGEWLTITDTTGGC
+618 VVDEWLTITDTTGGC

-638 PQYDEKGYPIVYY
+638 PQYDEHGYPIVYY
-651 VEYTGPNFGE
+651 VEYKGPDSGE

-670 SASPSHGSAAGAVY
+670 SASPSHGSAAEAVY

-723 YSTEGSPETAS
+723 YSTQGSPETAS
-734 QVSVASLQSE
+734 QVSIASLQNE
-744 NPDAPATNA
+744 NPDVPATNA

-774 VSEYSSAL
+774 VSEYGSVL

-837 EVSRESR
+837 KVSRESR

-933 YDSHGNELGYR
+933 YDSHGNELEYR

-963 DGTASF
+963 DGTALF

-1295 LGLFDLTIDKTWND
+1295 LGLFDLTVNKTWND

-1356 TDDEGNPVRAT
+1356 TDDEGNPVKAT

-1415 SWTEDSGDYSSTE
+1415 SWTEDSGDYNSTE

-1512 IGAANEQM
+1512 IDAANEQM

-1557 FDYGSINAADQEADD
+1557 FDYGSINASDQEAGD
-1572 TNGGSTVI
+1572 TNGGSAVI

-1638 KDLPAVTI
+1638 NDLPAVTI
-1646 YLQQKLASDDAWPEA
+1646 YLQQKLASDDTWPEA

-1728 PGGFT
+1728 SGGFT

-1858 DGSRWIYFVTE
+1858 DGSRWVYFVTE

-2026 VTETLPDG
+2026 VSETLPND

-2051 TSDEFR
+2051 TNDEFR

-2072 NDGDDP
+2072 NDGGDP

-2099 GTWSEWDN
+2099 STWSEWDN
-2107 AYTVWSRFATEAEL
+2107 AYTVWSRFATEADL
-2121 SENGLT
+2121 AENGLT

-2166 VVEVAIGN
+2166 VVEVAIGD
-2174 QGISSSVNND
+2174 QDISSSVNND
-2184 TGDTDNGVYDTVTP
+2184 TGDTDDGVYDTVIP

-2255 YFLQRSTDGANWQW
+2255 YFLQRSTDGTNWQW
-2269 VVADGSGVDPDGSA
+2269 VVTDGSGADPDGSA

-2291 TITGTGDSAAATWD
+2291 TITGTGDSATATWD
-2305 YLPQYDTSGN
+2305 YLPQYDTSG
-2315 KYQYRVVEQ
+2315 KEYQYRVVEQ

-2410 FGQAERVLKNG
+2410 LGQAERVLKNG

-2482 SSHGGSGTVIQESGS
+2482 SSHGGSDTVIQESGS

-2691 HKHFTE
+2691 RQGENGTADQLVVE
-2697 PIATGLTSDDNGLVA
+2697 GLTSNAQGVVTTVNSDVEV
-2712 TNLGAN
+2712 T
-2718 GNIWLSEEFQK
+2718 EEF
-2729 AHDYKY
+2729 ADAYDNKY

-3026 ATSVTVQNNQT
+3026 ATSVTVQNSQT

-3113 YNPIDAKFRVYVEND
+3113 YNPIDAKFRVHVEND

-3139 EVQLPDGYKRT
+3139 EVQLSDGYKRT

-3311 TPVEGSKFANGSTK
+3311 TPVEGSKFADGSTE
-3325 TKVLTTDEEGTDS
+3325 TKVLTTDKEGTDS

-3352 ETKAPDGYTKIDRS
+3352 ETKAPDGYTKIDGS

-3392 DDGTVQVFAGTVTND
+3392 DDGTVQVFTGTVTND

-3470 ETGSPGG
+3470 ETGAPGG
-3477 YECIQQ
+3477 YEFIQQ

-3492 GVITPVDASAA
+3492 GVITPIDASAA

-3613 GTLVK
+3613 GALVK

-3672 AEGDFVEQVSTG
+3672 AEGVLVEQVSTG
-3684 TDGTIALENH
+3684 TDGKIALENL

-3700 TLREVTAPAGYELLP
+3700 TLHEVTAPAGYELLP
-3715 DVTFTVKTDGTVT
+3715 DVTFTVGTDGTVT
-3728 LSENAPAGY
+3728 LSGNAPAGY

-3767 TPLAGAVFIIQG
+3767 TPLAGAVFSIQG

-3786 QAQEITLDPTDED
+3786 QEREITLDPTDEN
-3799 GITSIPVAA
+3799 GITSIPVTA
-3808 LIANETYTIAELTA
+3808 LIANEAYTIAELTA

-3830 SVKFTVAT
+3830 SVKLTVAAD
-3838 NGTITILSDDANAAS
+3838 GTITILSDDANVAS
-3853 ISNNTATGDTN
+3853 GSNNTATGDTN
-3864 TASGGNNEITNNGGV
+3864 VASGGNNETASNGGA

-3931 STDGTADGAGVHSVT
+3931 STDGTADGTGSAHSVT

-3953 VAVLSGLIAGK
+3953 VAVLSSLIAGK
-3964 EYTLTETKAPAG
+3964 EYTLAETKAPAG

-4002 AFSIGVTKDAVSVT
+4002 AFTIGITKDAVSVT
-4016 DSPLEVSLVKQAPN
+4016 DNPLEVSLVKQAPN

-4037 EFTVEGDFP
+4037 EFTVEGEFP
-4046 DGQTSKTFTSDES
+4046 DGQTSKTFASDES

-4073 GTRYS
+4073 GTCYS

-4139 TELPQTGDRRI
+4139 TELPQTGDSRI

>member
-1981 ITTQSTNSASSNYLN
+1981 KTTQSTNSASSNYLN

-3113 YNPIDAKFRVYVEND
+3113 YNPIDAKFRVHVEND

-3352 ETKAPDGYTKIDRS
+3352 ETKASDGYTKIDRS

>member
-1 MLFWKGPIVKSFSR
+1 M
-15 RRHSQ
+15 
-20 PYVQAEALV
+20 
-29 DARNKVFNVIMAVL
+29 
-43 LVFTM
+43 
-48 LPITAFTYESQASAE
+48 
-63 TLDSSGTTQVSEYS
+63 
-77 DDSSN
+77 
-82 SSGGST
+82 
-88 SDSSATTSSGS
+88 
-99 SDGESSSPENADGGY
+99 
-114 PSTAVDPSDDNTQN
+114 
-128 GDTQNGSDGQ
+128 
-138 NSPNDQG
+138 
-145 TSDEG
+145 
-150 AGASGQDDQGG
+150 
-161 LSGAP
+161 
-166 SDGENNSEENSQ
+166 
-178 NDSSASDESADEPEK
+178 
-193 QRDPL
+193 
-198 AWQFQLDTTKLDASI
+198 
-213 AIETDKIE
+213 
-221 ALENNQLPAEIPA
+221 
-234 TLRVSFELTPGED
+234 
-247 GLLKD
+247 
-252 DWIETILPSFLS
+252 
-264 FENASLEV
+264 
-272 FRLNADGTE
+272 
-281 TTEKIANV
+281 
-289 EIKDGVLK
+289 
-297 ITFIDAAATE
+297 
-307 DTSVTVRGY
+307 
-316 VDIEAS
+316 
-322 LASSLLGEEESEQL
+322 
-336 WIAQTGEDGT
+336 
-346 QREVKLLLPTYQSV
+346 
-360 LDTWNEAHSPL
+360 
-371 GMLGGALGI
+371 
-380 TDGEVVAQ
+380 
-388 DETSNDSSETE
+388 
-399 TTIAAGPFNTQIF
+399 
-412 SQTIWC
+412 
-418 DNNYGNR
+418 
-425 PTPESLEA
+425 
-433 GYIPQYSL
+433 
-441 NGTFYNLVEVVNGD
+441 
-455 TRVTDQAKSD
+455 
-465 LHLSDADVARIESSD
+465 
-480 LIQITQSS
+480 
-488 VNTYDVTTASLPS
+488 
-501 EVLTTE
+501 
-507 KSPRLDDN
+507 
-515 GDYVYDEQTG
+515 
-525 EQLFDS
+525 
-531 KITARQ
+531 
-537 SITWRLADN
+537 
-546 NVYEGNGYNYLP
+546 
-558 GSSSKWNLQY
+558 
-568 KMLATDI
+568 
-575 SFNVVGKI
+575 
-583 GNNGLKTTFEG
+583 
-594 HPEHFAFVATI
+594 
-605 NGQEAGRITVADA
+605 
-618 VGEWLTITDTTGGC
+618 
-632 TITGTV
+632 
-638 PQYDEKGYPIVYY
+638 
-651 VEYTGPNFGE
+651 
-661 DYYQASYDN
+661 
-670 SASPSHGSAAGAVY
+670 
-684 DGGTMT
+684 
-690 LRHAGTTTF
+690 
-699 TGTKV
+699 
-704 WLDNGATANRPAVT
+704 
-718 YTLWR
+718 
-723 YSTEGSPETAS
+723 
-734 QVSVASLQSE
+734 
-744 NPDAPATNA
+744 
-753 TGFISLEVPAG
+753 
-764 SGNIDFYQLL
+764 
-774 VSEYSSAL
+774 
-782 INSLPKYDP
+782 
-791 DGYPYIYCM
+791 
-800 REDAISGYEQVFGTV
+800 
-815 QEDGSVSDTLPR
+815 
-827 YENESGDGWI
+827 
-837 EVSRESR
+837 
-844 PANDHFVYN
+844 
-853 GGTLSNRITGTTETQ
+853 
-868 ITKTWSIA
+868 
-876 AFQDSLQ
+876 
-883 DVVCTFQAQSRTVN
+883 
-897 PLDGDDWTNVTE
+897 
-909 EGTQT
+909 
-914 LSNWNAET
+914 
-922 LTKTVEQSFPK
+922 
-933 YDSHGNELGYR
+933 
-944 WIETGVSF
+944 
-952 GDQDTGFIANA
+952 
-963 DGTASF
+963 
-969 TIEVT
+969 
-974 NSEGGTEELAFTS
+974 
-987 TPTTEKNDDGSYS
+987 
-1000 TTIENTFENVTD
+1000 
-1012 QHVDKYWE
+1012 
-1020 QADGSLAQIAPS
+1020 AQIAPS

-1047 GQLIGTYTM
+1047 GQLIGTYIM

-1101 VLETSKEGWT
+1101 VLETPKDDWT

-1163 DMHSQGKN
+1163 DMHSQGTN

-1194 DLWFAEVDIPIG
+1194 DLWFAEIDIPIG

-1415 SWTEDSGDYSSTE
+1415 SWTEDSGDYNSTE
-1428 TVGEYVVEE
+1428 TVGKYVVEE

-1456 TRDVVFYKQW
+1456 ARDVVFYKQW

-1512 IGAANEQM
+1512 IDAANEQM

-1775 GGNETGN
+1775 RGNETGN

-1883 IRDAHDTQL
+1883 ITDAHDTQL

-1920 DNSVI
+1920 DHSVI
-1925 ADDINVDVTF
+1925 ADDTNVDVTF

-1981 ITTQSTNSASSNYLN
+1981 EITTQSTNSAGSNYLN
-1996 WTQKNETG
+1996 WTQKKETG
-2004 DWIFTLSNIE
+2004 DWTFTLSNIE

-2026 VTETLPDG
+2026 VTEALPDG

-2087 MQLQARYKQQDG
+2087 MQLQARYKQQNGDS
-2099 GTWSEWDN
+2099 WSEWDN
-2107 AYTVWSRFATEAEL
+2107 AYTVWSQFATEDDLTA
-2121 SENGLT
+2121 NGLT
-2127 NESTRLVLSDTS
+2127 DESTRLILSDTS

-2153 LTTDSELNEIEYR
+2153 KTTDSELNEIEYR
-2166 VVEVAIGN
+2166 VVEVAIGS
-2174 QGISSSVNND
+2174 QDISSSVNND
-2184 TGDTDNGVYDTVTP
+2184 TGDADNGVYDTVTP

-2238 AWDTRPDGEGSN
+2238 AWDTRPDGEGTN

-2255 YFLQRSTDGANWQW
+2255 YFLQHSTDGTNWQW
-2269 VVADGSGVDPDGSA
+2269 VVEAGAEAADSALDP
-2283 TQNGVVSR
+2283 GVVSV
-2291 TITGTGDSAAATWD
+2291 TVSGSSKSELATWD
-2305 YLPQYDTSGN
+2305 YLPRYDVN
-2315 KYQYRVVEQ
+2315 ANEYQYRVVEQ
-2324 VPGSYDVKDGT
+2324 VPGSYDVPGAT
-2335 QVSDTDTAHRY
+2335 QVEDTDTAHRY
-2346 YVVST
+2346 YVVPT
-2351 TAGTGGVSSAQSFT
+2351 TVGTGGVSSTQGFI
-2365 NNLRTV
+2365 NDLRTV

-2387 PEFDENDLP
+2387 PQLDLNDLP
-2396 EMTLWR
+2396 KMTLWR
-2402 AAKNASGG
+2402 AVDNGNG
-2410 FGQAERVLKNG
+2410 NLGTAERVLKNG

-2427 TWTDNGNGTWT
+2427 TWTDKGNGIWT

-2471 PVYGVG
+2471 PVYGAG
-2477 DNQSS
+2477 NNQSS
-2482 SSHGGSGTVIQESGS
+2482 SSHGGSGTVVQESGS
-2497 ADGDDLQTNEII
+2497 ADGDDLQTNEVI

-2522 NWVNDDTLTNIEL
+2522 NWVNDDTLANIEL

-2544 TYAVWSNGADGKT
+2544 TYAVWTNGADGKT

-2571 DTASAIHRAD
+2571 NTASAIHRTD
-2581 NFIVGLKAGDYTLV
+2581 NLIVGLKAGDYTLV
-2595 ETGDVPDGYAIA
+2595 ETDDVPDGYAIA

-2613 INADGTATFEGSN
+2613 INADGTAAFEGASYN
-2626 HDDEDT
+2626 GEDVT
-2632 TTNVQDV
+2632 TTVQDV
-2639 VVKTENGVHTIL
+2639 HVRTENGVHTIE

-2674 AGGDN
+2674 ANGDN
-2679 RKALQGATFSLY
+2679 RKGLQGATFSLY
-2691 HKHFTE
+2691 RQGE
-2697 PIATGLTSDDNGLVA
+2697 GGAADQLVA
-2712 TNLGAN
+2712 EGFTSNAQGVVTTVN
-2718 GNIWLSEEFQK
+2718 SNVEVTKEF
-2729 AHDYKY
+2729 AAAYDGKY
-2735 GQLRDGLPEG
+2735 GELRDGLPEG

-2752 STTSGAVLPSGDA
+2752 STTPGAVLPSGDA

-2821 TSEGSTTASSRTVT
+2821 TPEGSTKASSRTET
-2835 TGAGGELKLENLEKG
+2835 TGAGGELKLEKLEKG
-2850 SYVLTEQ
+2850 SYTLVEQ
-2857 SNTGYANS
+2857 TNTGYANS
-2865 GFGASFTIG
+2865 GFVAEFTIG

-2924 GNSTAINA
+2924 GNNTAIDA
-2932 TFDLQMKTGDGS
+2932 TFDLQMKTEDGS
-2944 WSTVVI
+2944 WSTVVT
-2950 GLETANRYE
+2950 GLKTANRYE
-2959 LTWDK
+2959 LTWND
-2964 DGLTATAADA
+2964 DGPTATYA
-2974 GDEKLGVL
+2974 GDENRGVL

-3013 SSEFTIGRTTQNM
+3013 SSEFTIGRSTPNM
-3026 ATSVTVQNNQT
+3026 ATSVTVQNSQT

-3058 TPVGDSTF
+3058 TPIGDSTF

-3098 VGGTYEIYEVAGPSG
+3098 VGGTYEIYEVAGPSS
-3113 YNPIDAKFRVYVEND
+3113 YNPIDTKFRVHVETD

-3139 EVQLPDGYKRT
+3139 EVQLPDGYERT

-3179 ENHLYLEGAEFRL
+3179 DKDLCLEGAEFRL
-3192 TGQVMNDGNTA
+3192 TGQVMNDGNTT

-3255 TDIDGNPLDQEDWPA
+3255 TDIDGNLLDQEDWPA

-3291 IEKVDGDNNEKKLS
+3291 IEKVDGGNNEKKLS

-3311 TPVEGSKFANGSTK
+3311 TPVEGSKFANGSTE

-3352 ETKAPDGYTKIDRS
+3352 ETKAPDGYTKIDGS

-3392 DDGTVQVFAGTVTND
+3392 DDGTVQVFTGTVTND

-3470 ETGSPGG
+3470 ETGAPGG
-3477 YECIQQ
+3477 YERIQQ

-3599 ETIIGT
+3599 ETITGT
-3605 LTFAINDD
+3605 LTFEINDD
-3613 GTLVK
+3613 GTLAK

-3630 GGVAVITATDKPIEV
+3630 GGVAVITAADKPIEV
-3645 VLAKTSSANEQLALT
+3645 VLAKTSSTNEQLALT

-3684 TDGTIALENH
+3684 ADGKIALENL

-3700 TLREVTAPAGYELLP
+3700 TLHEVTAPAGYELLP
-3715 DVTFTVKTDGTVT
+3715 DVTFTVETDGAVT
-3728 LSENAPAGY
+3728 LSGNAPAGY

-3767 TPLAGAVFIIQG
+3767 TPLAGAVFSIQG

-3786 QAQEITLDPTDED
+3786 QVREITLDPTDEN

-3808 LIANETYTIAELTA
+3808 LIANEAYMIAELTA

-3838 NGTITILSDDANAAS
+3838 NGTITILSDDANVAS
-3853 ISNNTATGDTN
+3853 GSNNTASGDTN
-3864 TASGGNNEITNNGGV
+3864 MVSGGNNKATSNGGA

-3931 STDGTADGAGVHSVT
+3931 STDGTADSAGAHSVT

-3953 VAVLSGLIAGK
+3953 AAVLSGLIAGK
-3964 EYTLTETKAPAG
+3964 EYTLAETKAPAG

-3994 DAGLLPPA
+3994 DAGLLSPA
-4002 AFSIGVTKDAVSVT
+4002 AFSIGTTKDAVSVT
-4016 DSPLEVSLVKQAPN
+4016 DNPLEVSLVKQAPN

-4037 EFTVEGDFP
+4037 EFTVEGEFP

-4115 KQYASVAFTSG
+4115 KQYASVAINSG
-4126 TAVVTLNN
+4126 TAIITLNN

-4139 TELPQTGDRRI
+4139 TELPQTGDSRI
-4150 MPLLA
+4150 MTLLA

>member
-1 MLFWKGPIVKSFSR
+1 MKSFSR

-88 SDSSATTSSGS
+88 SDSSAATSSGS
-99 SDGESSSPENADGGY
+99 SGGESSSPENADGGGY
-114 PSTAVDPSDDNTQN
+114 PSTAVDPSDDNTQS

-150 AGASGQDDQGG
+150 SGASGQDDQGG
-161 LSGAP
+161 LPGVP

-178 NDSSASDESADEPEK
+178 NDNSASDESADEPEK
-193 QRDPL
+193 QRDPM
-198 AWQFQLDTTKLDASI
+198 AWQSQLDTTKLDASI
-213 AIETDKIE
+213 AVETDKID

-252 DWIETILPSFLS
+252 DWIETTLPSFLS

-281 TTEKIANV
+281 TTEKIANA

-455 TRVTDQAKSD
+455 IRVTDQAKSD

-480 LIQITQSS
+480 LIQITQSA

-558 GSSSKWNLQY
+558 GSSSKWNMQY

-605 NGQEAGRITVADA
+605 NGQEAGRITVAGA
-618 VGEWLTITDTTGGC
+618 VVDEWLTITDTTGGC

-638 PQYDEKGYPIVYY
+638 PQYDEHGYPIVYY
-651 VEYTGPNFGE
+651 VEYKGPDSGE

-670 SASPSHGSAAGAVY
+670 SASPSHGSAAEAVY

-723 YSTEGSPETAS
+723 YSTQGSPETAS
-734 QVSVASLQSE
+734 QVSIASLQNE
-744 NPDAPATNA
+744 NPDVPATNA

-774 VSEYSSAL
+774 VSEYGSAL

-837 EVSRESR
+837 KVSRESR

-933 YDSHGNELGYR
+933 YDSHGNELEYR

-963 DGTASF
+963 DGTALF

-1295 LGLFDLTIDKTWND
+1295 LGLFDLTVNKTWND

-1356 TDDEGNPVRAT
+1356 TDDEGNPVKAT

-1415 SWTEDSGDYSSTE
+1415 SWTEDSGDYNSTE

-1512 IGAANEQM
+1512 IDAANEQM

-1557 FDYGSINAADQEADD
+1557 FDYGSINASDQEAGD
-1572 TNGGSTVI
+1572 TNGGSAVI

-1638 KDLPAVTI
+1638 NDLPAVTI
-1646 YLQQKLASDDAWPEA
+1646 YLQQKLASDDTWPEA

-1728 PGGFT
+1728 SGGFT

-1858 DGSRWIYFVTE
+1858 DGSRWVYFVTE

-2026 VTETLPDG
+2026 VSETLPND

-2051 TSDEFR
+2051 TNDEFR

-2072 NDGDDP
+2072 NDGGDP

-2099 GTWSEWDN
+2099 STWSEWDN
-2107 AYTVWSRFATEAEL
+2107 AYTVWSRFATEADL
-2121 SENGLT
+2121 AENGLT

-2166 VVEVAIGN
+2166 VVEVAIGD
-2174 QGISSSVNND
+2174 QDISSSVNND
-2184 TGDTDNGVYDTVTP
+2184 TGDTDDGVYDTVIP

-2224 MAISATKTWDDQEN
+2224 MAISASKTWDDQEN

-2255 YFLQRSTDGANWQW
+2255 YFLQRSTDGTNWQW
-2269 VVADGSGVDPDGSA
+2269 VVTDGSGADPDGSA

-2291 TITGTGDSAAATWD
+2291 TITGTGDSATATWD
-2305 YLPQYDTSGN
+2305 YLPQYDTSG
-2315 KYQYRVVEQ
+2315 KEYQYRVVEQ

-2410 FGQAERVLKNG
+2410 LGQAERVLKNG

-2482 SSHGGSGTVIQESGS
+2482 SSHGGSDTVIQESGS

-2691 HKHFTE
+2691 RQGENGTADQLVVE
-2697 PIATGLTSDDNGLVA
+2697 GLTSNAQGVVTTVNSDVEV
-2712 TNLGAN
+2712 T
-2718 GNIWLSEEFQK
+2718 EEF
-2729 AHDYKY
+2729 ADAYDNKY
-2735 GQLRDGLPEG
+2735 GQQRDGLPEG

-2924 GNSTAINA
+2924 GNSTSINA

-3026 ATSVTVQNNQT
+3026 ATSVTVQNSQT

-3113 YNPIDAKFRVYVEND
+3113 YNPIDAKFRVHVEND

-3139 EVQLPDGYKRT
+3139 EVQLSDGYKRT

-3311 TPVEGSKFANGSTK
+3311 TPVEGSKFADGSTE
-3325 TKVLTTDEEGTDS
+3325 TKVLTTDKEGTDS

-3352 ETKAPDGYTKIDRS
+3352 ETKAPDGYTKIDGS

-3392 DDGTVQVFAGTVTND
+3392 DDGTVQVFTGTVTND

-3470 ETGSPGG
+3470 ETGAPGG
-3477 YECIQQ
+3477 YEFIQQ

-3492 GVITPVDASAA
+3492 GVITPIDASAA

-3613 GTLVK
+3613 GALVK

-3684 TDGTIALENH
+3684 TDGTIALENLA
-3694 VGGETY
+3694 GGTTY
-3700 TLREVTAPAGYELLP
+3700 TLHEVTAPAGYELLS
-3715 DVTFTVKTDGTVT
+3715 DVTFTVETDGTVT

-3767 TPLAGAVFIIQG
+3767 TPLAGAVFSIQG

-3786 QAQEITLDPTDED
+3786 QEREITLDPTDEN

-3808 LIANETYTIAELTA
+3808 LIANEAYTIAELTA

-3830 SVKFTVAT
+3830 SVKLTVAT
-3838 NGTITILSDDANAAS
+3838 DGTITILSDDANVAAG
-3853 ISNNTATGDTN
+3853 SNNTATGDTN
-3864 TASGGNNEITNNGGV
+3864 VASGGNNETASNGGA

-3886 GTGTFAASSEGTM
+3886 GTGIFAASSEGTM

-3931 STDGTADGAGVHSVT
+3931 STDGTADGTGSAHSVT

-3964 EYTLTETKAPAG
+3964 EYTLAETKAPAG

-4002 AFSIGVTKDAVSVT
+4002 AFSIGTTKDTVSVT
-4016 DSPLEVSLVKQAPN
+4016 DNPLEVSLVKQAPN
-4030 GAPLAGA
+4030 GAPLTGA
-4037 EFTVEGDFP
+4037 EFTVEGEFP
-4046 DGQTSKTFTSDES
+4046 DGQTSKTFISDES

-4073 GTRYS
+4073 GTRYY

-4134 EPLPG
+4134 ESLPG
-4139 TELPQTGDRRI
+4139 TELPQTGDSRI

>member
-3113 YNPIDAKFRVYVEND
+3113 YNPIDAKFRVHVEND

-3684 TDGTIALENH
+3684 TDGTIALENL

>member
-1 MLFWKGPIVKSFSR
+1 M
-15 RRHSQ
+15 
-20 PYVQAEALV
+20 
-29 DARNKVFNVIMAVL
+29 
-43 LVFTM
+43 
-48 LPITAFTYESQASAE
+48 
-63 TLDSSGTTQVSEYS
+63 
-77 DDSSN
+77 
-82 SSGGST
+82 
-88 SDSSATTSSGS
+88 
-99 SDGESSSPENADGGY
+99 
-114 PSTAVDPSDDNTQN
+114 
-128 GDTQNGSDGQ
+128 
-138 NSPNDQG
+138 
-145 TSDEG
+145 
-150 AGASGQDDQGG
+150 
-161 LSGAP
+161 
-166 SDGENNSEENSQ
+166 
-178 NDSSASDESADEPEK
+178 
-193 QRDPL
+193 
-198 AWQFQLDTTKLDASI
+198 
-213 AIETDKIE
+213 
-221 ALENNQLPAEIPA
+221 
-234 TLRVSFELTPGED
+234 
-247 GLLKD
+247 
-252 DWIETILPSFLS
+252 
-264 FENASLEV
+264 
-272 FRLNADGTE
+272 
-281 TTEKIANV
+281 
-289 EIKDGVLK
+289 
-297 ITFIDAAATE
+297 
-307 DTSVTVRGY
+307 
-316 VDIEAS
+316 
-322 LASSLLGEEESEQL
+322 
-336 WIAQTGEDGT
+336 
-346 QREVKLLLPTYQSV
+346 
-360 LDTWNEAHSPL
+360 
-371 GMLGGALGI
+371 
-380 TDGEVVAQ
+380 
-388 DETSNDSSETE
+388 
-399 TTIAAGPFNTQIF
+399 
-412 SQTIWC
+412 
-418 DNNYGNR
+418 
-425 PTPESLEA
+425 
-433 GYIPQYSL
+433 
-441 NGTFYNLVEVVNGD
+441 
-455 TRVTDQAKSD
+455 
-465 LHLSDADVARIESSD
+465 
-480 LIQITQSS
+480 
-488 VNTYDVTTASLPS
+488 
-501 EVLTTE
+501 
-507 KSPRLDDN
+507 
-515 GDYVYDEQTG
+515 
-525 EQLFDS
+525 
-531 KITARQ
+531 
-537 SITWRLADN
+537 
-546 NVYEGNGYNYLP
+546 
-558 GSSSKWNLQY
+558 
-568 KMLATDI
+568 
-575 SFNVVGKI
+575 
-583 GNNGLKTTFEG
+583 
-594 HPEHFAFVATI
+594 
-605 NGQEAGRITVADA
+605 
-618 VGEWLTITDTTGGC
+618 
-632 TITGTV
+632 
-638 PQYDEKGYPIVYY
+638 
-651 VEYTGPNFGE
+651 
-661 DYYQASYDN
+661 
-670 SASPSHGSAAGAVY
+670 
-684 DGGTMT
+684 
-690 LRHAGTTTF
+690 
-699 TGTKV
+699 
-704 WLDNGATANRPAVT
+704 
-718 YTLWR
+718 
-723 YSTEGSPETAS
+723 
-734 QVSVASLQSE
+734 
-744 NPDAPATNA
+744 
-753 TGFISLEVPAG
+753 
-764 SGNIDFYQLL
+764 
-774 VSEYSSAL
+774 
-782 INSLPKYDP
+782 
-791 DGYPYIYCM
+791 
-800 REDAISGYEQVFGTV
+800 
-815 QEDGSVSDTLPR
+815 
-827 YENESGDGWI
+827 
-837 EVSRESR
+837 
-844 PANDHFVYN
+844 
-853 GGTLSNRITGTTETQ
+853 
-868 ITKTWSIA
+868 
-876 AFQDSLQ
+876 
-883 DVVCTFQAQSRTVN
+883 VCTFRAQSRTVN

-909 EGTQT
+909 EATQR

-933 YDSHGNELGYR
+933 YDSHGNELEYR

-952 GDQDTGFIANA
+952 GGQDTGFITNE

-1020 QADGSLAQIAPS
+1020 QADESLAQIAPS

-1047 GQLIGTYTM
+1047 RQLIGTYIM

-1101 VLETSKEGWT
+1101 VLETPKDDWT

-1163 DMHSQGKN
+1163 DMHSQGTN

-1194 DLWFAEVDIPIG
+1194 DLWFAEIDIPIG

-1356 TDDEGNPVRAT
+1356 TDDEGNPVKAT

-1415 SWTEDSGDYSSTE
+1415 SWTEDSGDYNSTE
-1428 TVGEYVVEE
+1428 TVGKYVVEE

-1512 IGAANEQM
+1512 IDAANEQM

-1697 GDDGNA
+1697 GEDGNA

-1775 GGNETGN
+1775 RGNETGN

-1883 IRDAHDTQL
+1883 ITDAHDTQL

-1925 ADDINVDVTF
+1925 ADDTNVDVTF

-1948 RKVWYDSNNIFSV
+1948 RKVWYDSNNIFLV

-1981 ITTQSTNSASSNYLN
+1981 ITTQSTNSAGSNYLI
-1996 WTQKNETG
+1996 WTQQGETG
-2004 DWIFTLSNIE
+2004 DWTFTLSNIE
-2014 QWAPNGQVWEYT
+2014 QWAPSGQVWEYT

-2034 ADQYYLIVT
+2034 ADQHYLVVT

-2107 AYTVWSRFATEAEL
+2107 AYTVWSQFATPGDLAA
-2121 SENGLT
+2121 NGLT

-2153 LTTDSELNEIEYR
+2153 KTTDSELNEIEYR
-2166 VVEVAIGN
+2166 VVEVAIGS
-2174 QGISSSVNND
+2174 QDISSSVNND
-2184 TGDTDNGVYDTVTP
+2184 TGDADNGVYDTVTP

-2255 YFLQRSTDGANWQW
+2255 YFLQRLTDGTNWQW
-2269 VVADGSGVDPDGSA
+2269 VVADGSGADPDGSA

-2291 TITGTGDSAAATWD
+2291 TITGTEDSATATWD
-2305 YLPQYDTSGN
+2305 YLPQYDTSG
-2315 KYQYRVVEQ
+2315 KEYQYRVVEQ
-2324 VPGSYDVKDGT
+2324 VPGSYDVEGGT
-2335 QVSDTDTAHRY
+2335 PVSDTDTDHRY
-2346 YVVST
+2346 YVVEPAT
-2351 TAGTGGVSSAQSFT
+2351 GTDGVSSAQQFT
-2365 NNLRTV
+2365 NDLRTV

-2379 EDFGSGLT
+2379 EDFGSNLT
-2387 PEFDENDLP
+2387 PQLDPNDLP

-2402 AAKNASGG
+2402 AVKNGDGSVGT
-2410 FGQAERVLKNG
+2410 AERVLKNG

-2427 TWTDNGNGTWT
+2427 TWTDNGDGTWT
-2438 FTYSDLPAANAN
+2438 FTYSDLPAANAS

-2471 PVYGVG
+2471 PVYGTG
-2477 DNQSS
+2477 NNQSS
-2482 SSHGGSGTVIQESGS
+2482 SSRGGSGTVVQESGS
-2497 ADGDDLQTNEII
+2497 ADGDDLQTNEVI

-2522 NWVNDDTLTNIEL
+2522 NWVNDDTLANIEL

-2544 TYAVWSNGADGKT
+2544 TYAVWTNGADGKT
-2557 YNTYTWVNGTTNPA
+2557 YNTYTWANGTTNPA
-2571 DTASAIHRAD
+2571 NTASAIHRTD
-2581 NFIVGLKAGDYTLV
+2581 NLIVGLKAGDYALV

-2607 PEVDFQ
+2607 PEVDFK
-2613 INADGTATFEGSN
+2613 INANGTATFEGAYI
-2626 HDDEDT
+2626 DGEKV

-2639 VVKTENGVHTIL
+2639 VIDTENGVHTIE

-2674 AGGDN
+2674 SNGDN
-2679 RKALQGATFSLY
+2679 RSALRGATFSLY
-2691 HKHFTE
+2691 HKDFTE
-2697 PIATGLTSDDNGLVA
+2697 PIATGLTSDDNGVMA

-2752 STTSGAVLPSGDA
+2752 STIPGAVLPSDDA
-2765 AKSPTLT
+2765 AKSPTLI
-2772 ITQDNHYD
+2772 ITQDKHYD
-2780 YTEQVVS
+2780 YTGQVVS

-2813 GINFTLSY
+2813 GINFTLFY
-2821 TSEGSTTASSRTVT
+2821 TPEGSTTASSRTVT

-2850 SYVLTEQ
+2850 SYTLAEQ
-2857 SNTGYANS
+2857 TNAGYANS
-2865 GFGASFTIG
+2865 GFAAEFTIG

-2889 GAGIDFKVTSG
+2889 GAGIDFKVTSD

-2924 GNSTAINA
+2924 GNNTAIDA
-2932 TFDLQMKTGDGS
+2932 TFDLQMKTEDGS
-2944 WSTVVI
+2944 WSTVVT

-2959 LTWDK
+2959 LTWND

-3007 ADGDIT
+3007 ANGDIT
-3013 SSEFTIGRTTQNM
+3013 SSEFTIGRTTPNM
-3026 ATSVTVQNNQT
+3026 ATSVTVQNAQT
-3037 ELRINK
+3037 SLELNK
-3043 QSPTGEILNGAKFTV
+3043 QNEVGEALDGAVFTV
-3058 TPVGDSTF
+3058 TPVGSSVF
-3066 ADPTVLGSA
+3066 ADGT
-3075 YQNGVITL
+3075 
-3083 TTADTGIATL
+3083 TTAKTVTASNGGHAVLT
-3093 KGQLV
+3093 GQLV
-3098 VGGTYEIYEVAGPSG
+3098 VGGTYEIYESAAPTG
-3113 YNPIDAKFRVYVEND
+3113 YDPADGTFQVTVKDNGNLEVVGGDSALPTGWARLDIEGATDND
-3128 GYLTVVDDQGK
+3128 GNAIGDGQ
-3139 EVQLPDGYKRT
+3139 PD
-3150 NIDGTG
+3150 NQ
-3156 TEAFSFVATNEPMAI
+3156 FSFIATN
-3171 KLTKTSAA
+3171 
-3179 ENHLYLEGAEFRL
+3179 NHLAIELVKVSSNNGNLKLEGAQFRL
-3192 TGQVMNDGNTA
+3192 TGMCMDNNTV
-3203 HTYTT
+3203 HDYTT
-3208 NKDGIIEITDGL
+3208 GEDGAIHIEPGL
-3220 MGGVKY
+3220 MGGVEY
-3226 TLTEN
+3226 TLTELT
-3231 VVPAGYIAMDSLYFK
+3231 PPDGYISMDPLQFR
-3246 MDDRGEIVV
+3246 MNARGEIEVIG
-3255 TDIDGNPLDQEDWPA
+3255 TAPE
-3270 GWGVKDDKI
+3270 GWTVGEDKI
-3279 SFTAADEPTRLT
+3279 SFTAANDPINLQIT
-3291 IEKVDGDNNEKKLS
+3291 KVDPDGDPLF
-3305 GAEFSV
+3305 GAAFSI
-3311 TPVEGSKFANGSTK
+3311 TPVDGSAFAGGGTDAQKLQTGENGSLFMGAK
-3325 TKVLTTDEEGTDS
+3325 
-3338 LVADLVVGSSYTIE
+3338 LVVGGTYDITEVSAPEGYEKVPGAMRVTVADDGSINVAVSVDENGQVTGQLPPTGYEKVSGSAFEVQVTNQPVEITINKVDSTDSGTRLDGAVFE
-3352 ETKAPDGYTKIDRS
+3352 VTGFFAGGIASETREFTTDTEGNLVGVANISAQLKSGETYVLSEKTAPDGY
-3366 MTITVQENGSI
+3366 
-3377 CIAEGTT
+3377 
-3384 APSQFVIS
+3384 
-3392 DDGTVQVFAGTVTND
+3392 
-3407 PTELTLNKIDSTTN
+3407 EL
-3421 QALAGAKFE
+3421 
-3430 LTGKFANGSTS
+3430 
-3441 QTLDAATDSTVQLDK
+3441 
-3456 ALLIADGK
+3456 
-3464 TQYTLT
+3464 
-3470 ETGSPGG
+3470 
-3477 YECIQQ
+3477 
-3483 SLVFTVSEA
+3483 
-3492 GVITPVDASAA
+3492 
-3503 QAAGWSV
+3503 
-3510 GKDGISVTA
+3510 
-3519 ADKPIEIDLV
+3519 IE
-3529 KLGTDSGTKELTGSE
+3529 
-3544 FLVKPVEGSSFANAS
+3544 
-3559 KEENENGIV
+3559 
-3568 VTPENI
+3568 
-3574 GTKLDIKLKVGN
+3574 
-3586 AYTIEETL
+3586 
-3594 APTGY
+3594 
-3599 ETIIGT
+3599 GT
-3605 LTFAINDD
+3605 LTFMVNED
-3613 GTLVK
+3613 GTITPQGNISAGYSIEQGNVSIVASDTPIEVSFAKKDLGNENQLAAAEFTIAGRFVDDATHEVSQQEISFTTDGTELKLASLPHNGATYSLVAGQTYTVT
-3618 ESGSD
+3618 EVTAPAGYELVAPFSFTVGADGTIAPAEGSSQ
-3623 AWTISEN
+3623 AAAGEEGYVISN
-3630 GGVAVITATDKPIEV
+3630 DQGGAVTLTAHDKPIEV

-3684 TDGTIALENH
+3684 TDGKIALENL

-3700 TLREVTAPAGYELLP
+3700 TLHEVTAPAGYELLP
-3715 DVTFTVKTDGTVT
+3715 DVTFTVGTDGTVA

-3767 TPLAGAVFIIQG
+3767 TPLAGAVFSIQG

-3786 QAQEITLDPTDED
+3786 QAREITLEPTDED

-3830 SVKFTVAT
+3830 SVKFTVAAD
-3838 NGTITILSDDANAAS
+3838 GTITILSDDANAAS
-3853 ISNNTATGDTN
+3853 GSNNTATGDTN
-3864 TASGGNNEITNNGGV
+3864 VASGGNNETASNGGA
-3879 SAVAGTN
+3879 SAIAGTN

-3931 STDGTADGAGVHSVT
+3931 STDGTADGTGSAHSVT

-3964 EYTLTETKAPAG
+3964 EYTLAETKAPAG

-4002 AFSIGVTKDAVSVT
+4002 AFSIGATKDAVSVT
-4016 DSPLEVSLVKQAPN
+4016 DNPLEVSLVKQAPN

-4037 EFTVEGDFP
+4037 EFTVEGEFP
-4046 DGQTSKTFTSDES
+4046 DGQTSKIFTSDES

-4115 KQYASVAFTSG
+4115 KQYASVAINSG
-4126 TAVVTLNN
+4126 TAIITLNN

-4139 TELPQTGDRRI
+4139 TELPQTGDSRI

>member
-1 MLFWKGPIVKSFSR
+1 M
-15 RRHSQ
+15 
-20 PYVQAEALV
+20 
-29 DARNKVFNVIMAVL
+29 
-43 LVFTM
+43 
-48 LPITAFTYESQASAE
+48 
-63 TLDSSGTTQVSEYS
+63 
-77 DDSSN
+77 
-82 SSGGST
+82 
-88 SDSSATTSSGS
+88 
-99 SDGESSSPENADGGY
+99 
-114 PSTAVDPSDDNTQN
+114 
-128 GDTQNGSDGQ
+128 
-138 NSPNDQG
+138 
-145 TSDEG
+145 
-150 AGASGQDDQGG
+150 
-161 LSGAP
+161 
-166 SDGENNSEENSQ
+166 
-178 NDSSASDESADEPEK
+178 
-193 QRDPL
+193 
-198 AWQFQLDTTKLDASI
+198 
-213 AIETDKIE
+213 
-221 ALENNQLPAEIPA
+221 
-234 TLRVSFELTPGED
+234 
-247 GLLKD
+247 
-252 DWIETILPSFLS
+252 
-264 FENASLEV
+264 
-272 FRLNADGTE
+272 
-281 TTEKIANV
+281 
-289 EIKDGVLK
+289 
-297 ITFIDAAATE
+297 
-307 DTSVTVRGY
+307 
-316 VDIEAS
+316 
-322 LASSLLGEEESEQL
+322 
-336 WIAQTGEDGT
+336 
-346 QREVKLLLPTYQSV
+346 
-360 LDTWNEAHSPL
+360 
-371 GMLGGALGI
+371 
-380 TDGEVVAQ
+380 
-388 DETSNDSSETE
+388 
-399 TTIAAGPFNTQIF
+399 
-412 SQTIWC
+412 
-418 DNNYGNR
+418 
-425 PTPESLEA
+425 
-433 GYIPQYSL
+433 
-441 NGTFYNLVEVVNGD
+441 
-455 TRVTDQAKSD
+455 
-465 LHLSDADVARIESSD
+465 
-480 LIQITQSS
+480 
-488 VNTYDVTTASLPS
+488 
-501 EVLTTE
+501 
-507 KSPRLDDN
+507 
-515 GDYVYDEQTG
+515 
-525 EQLFDS
+525 
-531 KITARQ
+531 
-537 SITWRLADN
+537 
-546 NVYEGNGYNYLP
+546 
-558 GSSSKWNLQY
+558 
-568 KMLATDI
+568 
-575 SFNVVGKI
+575 
-583 GNNGLKTTFEG
+583 
-594 HPEHFAFVATI
+594 
-605 NGQEAGRITVADA
+605 
-618 VGEWLTITDTTGGC
+618 
-632 TITGTV
+632 
-638 PQYDEKGYPIVYY
+638 
-651 VEYTGPNFGE
+651 
-661 DYYQASYDN
+661 
-670 SASPSHGSAAGAVY
+670 
-684 DGGTMT
+684 
-690 LRHAGTTTF
+690 RHAGTTTF

-774 VSEYSSAL
+774 VSEYGSAL

-815 QEDGSVSDTLPR
+815 QEDGSASDTLPR
-827 YENESGDGWI
+827 YENELGDGWI

-909 EGTQT
+909 EGATQT

-933 YDSHGNELGYR
+933 YDSHGNELEYR
-944 WIETGVSF
+944 WIEAGVSF
-952 GDQDTGFIANA
+952 GGQDTGFITNE

-1020 QADGSLAQIAPS
+1020 QADESLAQIAPS

-1047 GQLIGTYTM
+1047 GQLIGTYIM

-1101 VLETSKEGWT
+1101 VLETPKDDWT

-1163 DMHSQGKN
+1163 DMHSQGTN

-1194 DLWFAEVDIPIG
+1194 DLWFAEIDIPIG

-1415 SWTEDSGDYSSTE
+1415 SWTEDSGDYNSTE
-1428 TVGEYVVEE
+1428 TVGKYVVEE

-1456 TRDVVFYKQW
+1456 ARDVVFYKQW

-1512 IGAANEQM
+1512 IDAANEQM

-1775 GGNETGN
+1775 RGNETGN

-1883 IRDAHDTQL
+1883 ITDAHDTQL

-1920 DNSVI
+1920 DHSVI
-1925 ADDINVDVTF
+1925 ADDTNVDVTF

-1981 ITTQSTNSASSNYLN
+1981 EITTQSTNSAGSNYLN
-1996 WTQKNETG
+1996 WTQKKETG
-2004 DWIFTLSNIE
+2004 DWTFTLSNIE

-2026 VTETLPDG
+2026 VTEALPDG

-2087 MQLQARYKQQDG
+2087 MQLQARYKQQNGDS
-2099 GTWSEWDN
+2099 WSEWDN
-2107 AYTVWSRFATEAEL
+2107 AYTVWSQFATEDDLTA
-2121 SENGLT
+2121 NGLT
-2127 NESTRLVLSDTS
+2127 DESTRLILSDTS

-2153 LTTDSELNEIEYR
+2153 KTTDSELNEIEYR
-2166 VVEVAIGN
+2166 VVEVAIGS
-2174 QGISSSVNND
+2174 QDISSSVNND
-2184 TGDTDNGVYDTVTP
+2184 TGDADNGVYDTVTP

-2238 AWDTRPDGEGSN
+2238 AWDTRPDGEGTN

-2255 YFLQRSTDGANWQW
+2255 YFLQHSTDGTNWQW
-2269 VVADGSGVDPDGSA
+2269 VVEAGAEAADSALDP
-2283 TQNGVVSR
+2283 GVVSV
-2291 TITGTGDSAAATWD
+2291 TVSGSSKSELATWD
-2305 YLPQYDTSGN
+2305 YLPRYDVN
-2315 KYQYRVVEQ
+2315 ANEYQYRVVEQ
-2324 VPGSYDVKDGT
+2324 VPGSYDVPGAT
-2335 QVSDTDTAHRY
+2335 QVEDTDTAHRY
-2346 YVVST
+2346 YVVPT
-2351 TAGTGGVSSAQSFT
+2351 TVGTGGVSSTQGFI
-2365 NNLRTV
+2365 NDLRTV

-2387 PEFDENDLP
+2387 PQLDLNDLP
-2396 EMTLWR
+2396 KMTLWR
-2402 AAKNASGG
+2402 AVDNGNG
-2410 FGQAERVLKNG
+2410 NLGTAERVLKNG

-2427 TWTDNGNGTWT
+2427 TWTDKGNGIWT

-2471 PVYGVG
+2471 PVYGAG
-2477 DNQSS
+2477 NNQSS
-2482 SSHGGSGTVIQESGS
+2482 SSHGGSGTVVQESGS
-2497 ADGDDLQTNEII
+2497 ADGDDLQTNEVI

-2522 NWVNDDTLTNIEL
+2522 NWVNDDTLANIEL

-2544 TYAVWSNGADGKT
+2544 TYAVWTNGADGKT

-2571 DTASAIHRAD
+2571 NTASAIHRTD
-2581 NFIVGLKAGDYTLV
+2581 NLIVGLKAGDYTLV
-2595 ETGDVPDGYAIA
+2595 ETDDVPDGYAIA

-2613 INADGTATFEGSN
+2613 INADGTAAFEGASYN
-2626 HDDEDT
+2626 GEDVT
-2632 TTNVQDV
+2632 TTVQDV
-2639 VVKTENGVHTIL
+2639 HVRTENGVHTIE

-2674 AGGDN
+2674 ANGDN
-2679 RKALQGATFSLY
+2679 RKGLQGATFSLY
-2691 HKHFTE
+2691 RQGE
-2697 PIATGLTSDDNGLVA
+2697 GGAADQLVA
-2712 TNLGAN
+2712 EGFTSNAQGVVTTVN
-2718 GNIWLSEEFQK
+2718 SNVEVTKEF
-2729 AHDYKY
+2729 AAAYDGKY
-2735 GQLRDGLPEG
+2735 GELRDGLPEG

-2752 STTSGAVLPSGDA
+2752 STTPGAVLPSGDA

-2772 ITQDNHYD
+2772 ITQNNHYD

-2821 TSEGSTTASSRTVT
+2821 TPEGSTKASSRTET
-2835 TGAGGELKLENLEKG
+2835 TGAGGELKLEKLEKG
-2850 SYVLTEQ
+2850 SYTLVEQ
-2857 SNTGYANS
+2857 TNTGYANS
-2865 GFGASFTIG
+2865 GFVAEFTIG

-2924 GNSTAINA
+2924 GNNTAIDA
-2932 TFDLQMKTGDGS
+2932 TFDLQMKTEDGS
-2944 WSTVVI
+2944 WSTVVT
-2950 GLETANRYE
+2950 GLKTANRYE
-2959 LTWDK
+2959 LTWND
-2964 DGLTATAADA
+2964 DGPTATYA
-2974 GDEKLGVL
+2974 GDENRGVL

-3013 SSEFTIGRTTQNM
+3013 SSEFTIGRSTPNM
-3026 ATSVTVQNNQT
+3026 ATSVTVQNSQT

-3058 TPVGDSTF
+3058 TPIGDSTF

-3098 VGGTYEIYEVAGPSG
+3098 VGGTYEIYEVAGPSS
-3113 YNPIDAKFRVYVEND
+3113 YNPIDTKFRVHVETD

-3139 EVQLPDGYKRT
+3139 EVQLPDGYERT

-3179 ENHLYLEGAEFRL
+3179 DKDLCLEGAEFRL
-3192 TGQVMNDGNTA
+3192 TGQVMNDGNTT

-3255 TDIDGNPLDQEDWPA
+3255 TDIDGNLLDQEDWPA

-3291 IEKVDGDNNEKKLS
+3291 IEKVDGGNNEKKLS

-3311 TPVEGSKFANGSTK
+3311 TPVEGSKFANGSTE

-3352 ETKAPDGYTKIDRS
+3352 ETKAPDGYTKIDGS

-3392 DDGTVQVFAGTVTND
+3392 DDGTVQVFTGTVTND

-3470 ETGSPGG
+3470 ETGAPGG
-3477 YECIQQ
+3477 YERIQQ

-3599 ETIIGT
+3599 ETITGT
-3605 LTFAINDD
+3605 LTFEINDD
-3613 GTLVK
+3613 GTLAK

-3630 GGVAVITATDKPIEV
+3630 GGVAVITAADKPIEV
-3645 VLAKTSSANEQLALT
+3645 VLAKTSSTNEQLALT

-3684 TDGTIALENH
+3684 ADGKIALENL

-3700 TLREVTAPAGYELLP
+3700 TLHEVTAPAGYELLP
-3715 DVTFTVKTDGTVT
+3715 DVTFTVETDGAVT
-3728 LSENAPAGY
+3728 LSGNAPAGY

-3767 TPLAGAVFIIQG
+3767 TPLAGAVFSIQG

-3786 QAQEITLDPTDED
+3786 QVREITLDPTDEN

-3808 LIANETYTIAELTA
+3808 LIANEAYMIAELTA

-3838 NGTITILSDDANAAS
+3838 NGTITILSDDANVAS
-3853 ISNNTATGDTN
+3853 GSNNTASGDTN
-3864 TASGGNNEITNNGGV
+3864 MVSGGNNKATSNGGA

-3931 STDGTADGAGVHSVT
+3931 STDGTADSAGAHSVT

-3953 VAVLSGLIAGK
+3953 AAVLSGLIAGK
-3964 EYTLTETKAPAG
+3964 EYTLAETKAPAG

-3994 DAGLLPPA
+3994 DAGLLSPA
-4002 AFSIGVTKDAVSVT
+4002 AFSIGTTKDAVSVT
-4016 DSPLEVSLVKQAPN
+4016 DNPLEVSLVKQAPN

-4037 EFTVEGDFP
+4037 EFTVEGEFP

-4115 KQYASVAFTSG
+4115 KQYASVAINSG
-4126 TAVVTLNN
+4126 TAIITLNN

-4139 TELPQTGDRRI
+4139 TELPQTGDSRI
-4150 MPLLA
+4150 MTLLA

>member
-1 MLFWKGPIVKSFSR
+1 M
-15 RRHSQ
+15 
-20 PYVQAEALV
+20 
-29 DARNKVFNVIMAVL
+29 
-43 LVFTM
+43 
-48 LPITAFTYESQASAE
+48 
-63 TLDSSGTTQVSEYS
+63 
-77 DDSSN
+77 
-82 SSGGST
+82 
-88 SDSSATTSSGS
+88 
-99 SDGESSSPENADGGY
+99 
-114 PSTAVDPSDDNTQN
+114 
-128 GDTQNGSDGQ
+128 
-138 NSPNDQG
+138 
-145 TSDEG
+145 
-150 AGASGQDDQGG
+150 
-161 LSGAP
+161 
-166 SDGENNSEENSQ
+166 
-178 NDSSASDESADEPEK
+178 
-193 QRDPL
+193 
-198 AWQFQLDTTKLDASI
+198 
-213 AIETDKIE
+213 
-221 ALENNQLPAEIPA
+221 
-234 TLRVSFELTPGED
+234 
-247 GLLKD
+247 
-252 DWIETILPSFLS
+252 
-264 FENASLEV
+264 
-272 FRLNADGTE
+272 
-281 TTEKIANV
+281 
-289 EIKDGVLK
+289 
-297 ITFIDAAATE
+297 
-307 DTSVTVRGY
+307 
-316 VDIEAS
+316 
-322 LASSLLGEEESEQL
+322 
-336 WIAQTGEDGT
+336 
-346 QREVKLLLPTYQSV
+346 
-360 LDTWNEAHSPL
+360 
-371 GMLGGALGI
+371 
-380 TDGEVVAQ
+380 
-388 DETSNDSSETE
+388 
-399 TTIAAGPFNTQIF
+399 
-412 SQTIWC
+412 
-418 DNNYGNR
+418 
-425 PTPESLEA
+425 
-433 GYIPQYSL
+433 
-441 NGTFYNLVEVVNGD
+441 
-455 TRVTDQAKSD
+455 
-465 LHLSDADVARIESSD
+465 
-480 LIQITQSS
+480 
-488 VNTYDVTTASLPS
+488 
-501 EVLTTE
+501 
-507 KSPRLDDN
+507 
-515 GDYVYDEQTG
+515 
-525 EQLFDS
+525 
-531 KITARQ
+531 
-537 SITWRLADN
+537 
-546 NVYEGNGYNYLP
+546 
-558 GSSSKWNLQY
+558 
-568 KMLATDI
+568 
-575 SFNVVGKI
+575 
-583 GNNGLKTTFEG
+583 
-594 HPEHFAFVATI
+594 
-605 NGQEAGRITVADA
+605 
-618 VGEWLTITDTTGGC
+618 
-632 TITGTV
+632 
-638 PQYDEKGYPIVYY
+638 
-651 VEYTGPNFGE
+651 
-661 DYYQASYDN
+661 
-670 SASPSHGSAAGAVY
+670 
-684 DGGTMT
+684 
-690 LRHAGTTTF
+690 
-699 TGTKV
+699 
-704 WLDNGATANRPAVT
+704 
-718 YTLWR
+718 
-723 YSTEGSPETAS
+723 
-734 QVSVASLQSE
+734 
-744 NPDAPATNA
+744 
-753 TGFISLEVPAG
+753 
-764 SGNIDFYQLL
+764 
-774 VSEYSSAL
+774 
-782 INSLPKYDP
+782 
-791 DGYPYIYCM
+791 
-800 REDAISGYEQVFGTV
+800 
-815 QEDGSVSDTLPR
+815 
-827 YENESGDGWI
+827 
-837 EVSRESR
+837 
-844 PANDHFVYN
+844 
-853 GGTLSNRITGTTETQ
+853 
-868 ITKTWSIA
+868 
-876 AFQDSLQ
+876 
-883 DVVCTFQAQSRTVN
+883 
-897 PLDGDDWTNVTE
+897 
-909 EGTQT
+909 
-914 LSNWNAET
+914 
-922 LTKTVEQSFPK
+922 
-933 YDSHGNELGYR
+933 
-944 WIETGVSF
+944 
-952 GDQDTGFIANA
+952 
-963 DGTASF
+963 
-969 TIEVT
+969 
-974 NSEGGTEELAFTS
+974 
-987 TPTTEKNDDGSYS
+987 
-1000 TTIENTFENVTD
+1000 
-1012 QHVDKYWE
+1012 
-1020 QADGSLAQIAPS
+1020 
-1032 PDYSDGNATVELYQD
+1032 
-1047 GQLIGTYTM
+1047 
-1056 DGVTDSNSTAIDNL
+1056 
-1070 SGATWQETRSY
+1070 
-1081 HIDFEGLPK
+1081 
-1090 YSPEGKRYTYL
+1090 
-1101 VLETSKEGWT
+1101 
-1111 TERTYDPE
+1111 
-1119 TRTTRIDNYFPEGEG
+1119 
-1134 SEIRVT
+1134 
-1140 KSWIDGDDAEHR
+1140 
-1152 YTVRVNLVANH
+1152 
-1163 DMHSQGKN
+1163 
-1171 PDGSYVTEYQ
+1171 
-1181 AGQVVATVDLTES
+1181 
-1194 DLWFAEVDIPIG
+1194 
-1206 GLSYQDFTAV
+1206 
-1216 EVGLVASDNG
+1216 
-1226 TPDDMSD
+1226 
-1233 DTVYNA
+1233 
-1239 LTKEEAAQNPDY
+1239 
-1251 ADESWVN
+1251 
-1258 AGWTNPENRRVAT
+1258 
-1271 PEHVYEVRST
+1271 
-1281 ENDTLDSCEVTNRR
+1281 
-1295 LGLFDLTIDKTWND
+1295 
-1309 ALGNDPDGIRPGAV
+1309 
-1323 LTLSCDEYPEA
+1323 
-1334 FSLDTDGNLQVSVSA
+1334 
-1349 NTLPVTI
+1349 
-1356 TDDEGNPVRAT
+1356 
-1367 IVNANGEPA
+1367 
-1376 ERGNARIEID
+1376 
-1386 TTKSTSSY
+1386 
-1394 EFSGMP
+1394 
-1400 KYDANGMNVHYSVNE
+1400 
-1415 SWTEDSGDYSSTE
+1415 
-1428 TVGEYVVEE
+1428 
-1437 GMRHF
+1437 
-1442 QDHQTIEYSNSRSG
+1442 
-1456 TRDVVFYKQW
+1456 
-1466 HDNYV
+1466 
-1471 SQELNQRPDIYLTL
+1471 
-1485 YRMSANQTTPEAVPG
+1485 
-1500 YIHFSWSAIAEE
+1500 
-1512 IGAANEQM
+1512 
-1520 VTISGLSKYDSQ
+1520 
-1532 GAEYVYYASETM
+1532 
-1544 SADGTSL
+1544 
-1551 GYGDVQ
+1551 
-1557 FDYGSINAADQEADD
+1557 
-1572 TNGGSTVI
+1572 
-1580 ESADDAVKIDQG
+1580 
-1592 AEGNDPQQNGTGWAI
+1592 
-1607 REDGTFV
+1607 
-1614 NRLDADLVAQGT
+1614 
-1626 KLWENIPGNVSQ
+1626 SQ

-1697 GDDGNA
+1697 GDDGNT
-1703 LPRFDDEGNRYEY
+1703 LPRFDGEGNRYEY

-1794 GDAYP
+1794 DDAYP

-1809 QGYEGVEDAQS
+1809 QGHEGVEDAQS

-1837 GGDGGNN
+1837 GGNGGNN
-1844 SASYTFEDLDIYAP
+1844 SASYTFENLAIFAP

-1883 IRDAHDTQL
+1883 ITDAHDTQL
-1892 VAGNLVDASGNVVQ
+1892 VVGNLVDASGNVVQ

-1920 DNSVI
+1920 DHSVI
-1925 ADDINVDVTF
+1925 ADDTNVDVTF

-1943 VNLSG
+1943 VSLSG

-1981 ITTQSTNSASSNYLN
+1981 EITTQSTNSAGSNYLN
-1996 WTQKNETG
+1996 WTQKKETG
-2004 DWIFTLSNIE
+2004 DWTFTLSNIE

-2026 VTETLPDG
+2026 VTEALPDG

-2087 MQLQARYKQQDG
+2087 MQLQARYKQQNGDS
-2099 GTWSEWDN
+2099 WSEWDN
-2107 AYTVWSRFATEAEL
+2107 AYTVWSQFATEDDLTA
-2121 SENGLT
+2121 NGLT
-2127 NESTRLVLSDTS
+2127 DESTRLILSDTS

-2153 LTTDSELNEIEYR
+2153 KTTDSELNEIEYR
-2166 VVEVAIGN
+2166 VVEVAIGS
-2174 QGISSSVNND
+2174 QDISSSVNND
-2184 TGDTDNGVYDTVTP
+2184 TGDADNGVYDTVTP

-2238 AWDTRPDGEGSN
+2238 AWDTRPDGEGTN

-2255 YFLQRSTDGANWQW
+2255 YFLQHSTDGTNWQW
-2269 VVADGSGVDPDGSA
+2269 VVEAGAEAADSALDP
-2283 TQNGVVSR
+2283 GVVSV
-2291 TITGTGDSAAATWD
+2291 TVSGSSKSELATWD
-2305 YLPQYDTSGN
+2305 YLPRYDVN
-2315 KYQYRVVEQ
+2315 ANEYQYRVVEQ
-2324 VPGSYDVKDGT
+2324 VPGSYDVPGAT
-2335 QVSDTDTAHRY
+2335 QVEDTDTAHRY
-2346 YVVST
+2346 YVVPT
-2351 TAGTGGVSSAQSFT
+2351 TVGTGGVSSMQGFI
-2365 NNLRTV
+2365 NDLRTV

-2387 PEFDENDLP
+2387 PQLDLNDLP

-2402 AAKNASGG
+2402 AVDNGNG
-2410 FGQAERVLKNG
+2410 NLGTAERVLKNG

-2427 TWTDNGNGTWT
+2427 TWTDKGNGIWT

-2471 PVYGVG
+2471 PVYGAG
-2477 DNQSS
+2477 NNQSS
-2482 SSHGGSGTVIQESGS
+2482 SSHGGSGTVVQESGS
-2497 ADGDDLQTNEII
+2497 ADGDDLQTNEVI

-2522 NWVNDDTLTNIEL
+2522 NWVNDDTLANIEL

-2544 TYAVWSNGADGKT
+2544 TYAVWTNGADGKT
-2557 YNTYTWVNGTTNPA
+2557 YNTYTWANGTTNPA
-2571 DTASAIHRAD
+2571 NTASAIHRTD
-2581 NFIVGLKAGDYTLV
+2581 NLIVGLKTGDYALV

-2607 PEVDFQ
+2607 PEVDFK
-2613 INADGTATFEGSN
+2613 INANGTATFEGAYI
-2626 HDDEDT
+2626 DGEKV

-2639 VVKTENGVHTIL
+2639 VIDTENGVHTIE

-2674 AGGDN
+2674 SNGDN
-2679 RKALQGATFSLY
+2679 RSALRGATFSLY
-2691 HKHFTE
+2691 HKDFTE
-2697 PIATGLTSDDNGLVA
+2697 PIATGLTSDDNGVVA

-2735 GQLRDGLPEG
+2735 GQLKDGLPEG

-2752 STTSGAVLPSGDA
+2752 STIPGAVLPSGDA
-2765 AKSPTLT
+2765 AKSPTLI
-2772 ITQDNHYD
+2772 ITQDKHYD
-2780 YTEQVVS
+2780 YTGQVVS

-2821 TSEGSTTASSRTVT
+2821 TPEGSTTASSRTVT
-2835 TGAGGELKLENLEKG
+2835 TGAGGELKLKNLEKG
-2850 SYVLTEQ
+2850 SYTLAEQ
-2857 SNTGYANS
+2857 TNAGYANS
-2865 GFGASFTIG
+2865 GFAAEFIIG
-2874 NEDDDQTFDI
+2874 NEDDDRTFNI

-2889 GAGIDFKVTSG
+2889 GADISFKVTSG

-2924 GNSTAINA
+2924 GNNTAINA
-2932 TFDLQMKTGDGS
+2932 TFDLQMKTEDGS
-2944 WSTVVI
+2944 WSTVVS
-2950 GLETANRYE
+2950 GLETANKYE

-2964 DGLTATAADA
+2964 DGLTATATDA
-2974 GDEKLGVL
+2974 GDENRGVL

-3007 ADGDIT
+3007 TNGDIT

-3026 ATSVTVQNNQT
+3026 ATSVTVQNSQT

-3058 TPVGDSTF
+3058 TPVEDSTF
-3066 ADPTVLGSA
+3066 ADPTALGSA
-3075 YQNGVITL
+3075 YQDGVITL

-3098 VGGTYEIYEVAGPSG
+3098 VGGTYEIYEVVGPSG
-3113 YNPIDAKFRVYVEND
+3113 YNPIDAKFRVHVENG

-3150 NIDGTG
+3150 NIDGAG

-3179 ENHLYLEGAEFRL
+3179 ENHLCLEGAEFRL
-3192 TGQVMNDGNTA
+3192 TGQVMNDGNTT

-3208 NKDGIIEITDGL
+3208 DKDGIIEITDGL

-3255 TDIDGNPLDQEDWPA
+3255 TDIDGNQLDKEDWPA
-3270 GWGVKDDKI
+3270 GWVVKDDKI

-3291 IEKVDGDNNEKKLS
+3291 IEKVDGGNNEKKLS

-3311 TPVEGSKFANGSTK
+3311 TPVEGSKFANGSTE

-3352 ETKAPDGYTKIDRS
+3352 ETKAPDGYTKIDGS

-3392 DDGTVQVFAGTVTND
+3392 DDGTVQVFTGTVTND
-3407 PTELTLNKIDSTTN
+3407 PTELTLNKIDLTTN

-3470 ETGSPGG
+3470 ETGAPGG
-3477 YECIQQ
+3477 YERIQQ

-3574 GTKLDIKLKVGN
+3574 GTRLDIKLKVGN

-3599 ETIIGT
+3599 ETITGI
-3605 LTFAINDD
+3605 LTFEINDD
-3613 GTLVK
+3613 GTLAK

-3630 GGVAVITATDKPIEV
+3630 GGVAVITAADKPIEV

-3684 TDGTIALENH
+3684 ADGKIALENL

-3700 TLREVTAPAGYELLP
+3700 TLHEVTAPAGYELLP
-3715 DVTFTVKTDGTVT
+3715 DVTFTVGTDGTVAFAN
-3728 LSENAPAGY
+3728 E
-3737 TVTEGEDGVVTFTAA
+3737 TEGYSVVNDNEGVATITAK

-3767 TPLAGAVFIIQG
+3767 TPLAGAVFSIQG

-3786 QAQEITLDPTDED
+3786 QAREITLEPTDKD

-3830 SVKFTVAT
+3830 SVKFTVAAD
-3838 NGTITILSDDANAAS
+3838 GTITILSDDANAAS
-3853 ISNNTATGDTN
+3853 GSNNTATGDTN
-3864 TASGGNNEITNNGGV
+3864 VASGGNNETASNGGA
-3879 SAVAGTN
+3879 SAIAGTN

-3931 STDGTADGAGVHSVT
+3931 STDGTADGTGSAHSVT

-3964 EYTLTETKAPAG
+3964 EYTLAETKAPAG

-4002 AFSIGVTKDAVSVT
+4002 AFSIGATKDAVSVT
-4016 DSPLEVSLVKQAPN
+4016 DNPLEVSLVKQAPN

-4037 EFTVEGDFP
+4037 EFTVEGEFP
-4046 DGQTSKTFTSDES
+4046 DGQTSKIFTSDES

-4115 KQYASVAFTSG
+4115 KQYASVAINSG
-4126 TAVVTLNN
+4126 TAIITLNN

-4139 TELPQTGDRRI
+4139 TELPQTGDSRI

>member
-1 MLFWKGPIVKSFSR
+1 MNIQTIALIRLEEARQIV
-15 RRHSQ
+15 Q
-20 PYVQAEALV
+20 PPQAVA
-29 DARNKVFNVIMAVL
+29 L
-43 LVFTM
+43 LVGN
-48 LPITAFTYESQASAE
+48 PQAQK
-63 TLDSSGTTQVSEYS
+63 TLT
-77 DDSSN
+77 
-82 SSGGST
+82 
-88 SDSSATTSSGS
+88 
-99 SDGESSSPENADGGY
+99 GGY
-114 PSTAVDPSDDNTQN
+114 PSTAVDPSDDNTQS

-150 AGASGQDDQGG
+150 SGASGQDDQGG
-161 LSGAP
+161 LPGVP

-178 NDSSASDESADEPEK
+178 NDNSASDESADEPEK
-193 QRDPL
+193 QRDPM
-198 AWQFQLDTTKLDASI
+198 AWQSQLDTTKLDASI
-213 AIETDKIE
+213 AVETDKID

-252 DWIETILPSFLS
+252 DWIETTLPSFLS

-281 TTEKIANV
+281 TTEKIANA

-399 TTIAAGPFNTQIF
+399 TTIAVGPFNTQIF

-455 TRVTDQAKSD
+455 IRVTDQAKSD

-480 LIQITQSS
+480 LIQITQSA

-558 GSSSKWNLQY
+558 GSSSKWNMQY
-568 KMLATDI
+568 KMLATEI

-605 NGQEAGRITVADA
+605 NGQEAGRITVAGA
-618 VGEWLTITDTTGGC
+618 VVDEWLTITDTTGGC

-638 PQYDEKGYPIVYY
+638 PQYDEHGYPIVYY
-651 VEYTGPNFGE
+651 VEYKGPDSGE

-670 SASPSHGSAAGAVY
+670 SASPSHGSAAEAVY

-723 YSTEGSPETAS
+723 YSTQGSPETAS
-734 QVSVASLQSE
+734 QVSIASLQNE
-744 NPDAPATNA
+744 NPDVPATNA

-774 VSEYSSAL
+774 VSEYGSAL

-837 EVSRESR
+837 KVSRESR

-933 YDSHGNELGYR
+933 YDSHGNELEYR

-1295 LGLFDLTIDKTWND
+1295 LGLFDLTVNKTWND

-1356 TDDEGNPVRAT
+1356 TDDEGNPVKAT

-1415 SWTEDSGDYSSTE
+1415 SWTEDSGDYNSTE

-1512 IGAANEQM
+1512 IDAANEQM

-1557 FDYGSINAADQEADD
+1557 FDYGSINASDQEAGD
-1572 TNGGSTVI
+1572 TNGGSAVI

-1638 KDLPAVTI
+1638 NDLPAVTI
-1646 YLQQKLASDDAWPEA
+1646 YLQQKLASDDTWPEA

-1728 PGGFT
+1728 SGGFT

-1794 GDAYP
+1794 GDTYP

-1858 DGSRWIYFVTE
+1858 DGSRWVYFVTE

-2026 VTETLPDG
+2026 VSETLPND

-2051 TSDEFR
+2051 TNDEFR

-2072 NDGDDP
+2072 NDGGDP

-2099 GTWSEWDN
+2099 STWSEWDN
-2107 AYTVWSRFATEAEL
+2107 AYTVWSRFATEADL
-2121 SENGLT
+2121 AENGLT

-2166 VVEVAIGN
+2166 VVEVAIGD
-2174 QGISSSVNND
+2174 QDISSSVNND
-2184 TGDTDNGVYDTVTP
+2184 TGDTDDGVYDTVIP

-2255 YFLQRSTDGANWQW
+2255 YFLQRSTDGTNWQW
-2269 VVADGSGVDPDGSA
+2269 VVTDGSGADPDGSA

-2291 TITGTGDSAAATWD
+2291 TITGTGDSATATWD
-2305 YLPQYDTSGN
+2305 YLPQYDTSG
-2315 KYQYRVVEQ
+2315 KEYQYRVVEQ

-2410 FGQAERVLKNG
+2410 LGQAERVLKNG

-2691 HKHFTE
+2691 RQGENGTADQLVVE
-2697 PIATGLTSDDNGLVA
+2697 GLTSNAQGVVTTVNSDVEV
-2712 TNLGAN
+2712 T
-2718 GNIWLSEEFQK
+2718 EEF
-2729 AHDYKY
+2729 ADAYDNKY

-3026 ATSVTVQNNQT
+3026 ATSVTVQNSQT

-3113 YNPIDAKFRVYVEND
+3113 YNPIDAKFRVHVEND

-3139 EVQLPDGYKRT
+3139 EVQLSDGYKRT

-3311 TPVEGSKFANGSTK
+3311 TPVEGSKFADGSTE
-3325 TKVLTTDEEGTDS
+3325 TKVLTTDKEGTDS

-3352 ETKAPDGYTKIDRS
+3352 ETKAPDGYTKIDGS
-3366 MTITVQENGSI
+3366 MTITVQENGLI

-3392 DDGTVQVFAGTVTND
+3392 DDGTVRVFTGTVTND

-3470 ETGSPGG
+3470 ETGAPGG
-3477 YECIQQ
+3477 YEFIQQ

-3492 GVITPVDASAA
+3492 GVITPIDASAA

-3613 GTLVK
+3613 GALVK

-3684 TDGTIALENH
+3684 TDGTIALENLA
-3694 VGGETY
+3694 GGTTY
-3700 TLREVTAPAGYELLP
+3700 TLHEVTAPAGYELLS
-3715 DVTFTVKTDGTVT
+3715 DVTFTVETDGTVT

-3767 TPLAGAVFIIQG
+3767 TPLAGAVFSIQG

-3786 QAQEITLDPTDED
+3786 QKREITLDPTDEN

-3808 LIANETYTIAELTA
+3808 LIANEAYTIAELTA

-3830 SVKFTVAT
+3830 SVKLTVAT
-3838 NGTITILSDDANAAS
+3838 DGTITILSDDANVAAG
-3853 ISNNTATGDTN
+3853 SNNTATGDTN
-3864 TASGGNNEITNNGGV
+3864 VASGGNNETASNGGA

-3886 GTGTFAASSEGTM
+3886 GTGIFAASSEGTM

-3931 STDGTADGAGVHSVT
+3931 STDGTADGTGSAHSVT

-3964 EYTLTETKAPAG
+3964 EYTLAETKAPAG

-4002 AFSIGVTKDAVSVT
+4002 AFSIGTTKDTVSVT
-4016 DSPLEVSLVKQAPN
+4016 DNPLEVSLVKQAPN
-4030 GAPLAGA
+4030 GAPLTGA
-4037 EFTVEGDFP
+4037 EFTVEGEFP
-4046 DGQTSKTFTSDES
+4046 DAQTSKTFISDES

-4073 GTRYS
+4073 GTRYY

-4134 EPLPG
+4134 ESLPG
-4139 TELPQTGDRRI
+4139 TELPQTGDSRI